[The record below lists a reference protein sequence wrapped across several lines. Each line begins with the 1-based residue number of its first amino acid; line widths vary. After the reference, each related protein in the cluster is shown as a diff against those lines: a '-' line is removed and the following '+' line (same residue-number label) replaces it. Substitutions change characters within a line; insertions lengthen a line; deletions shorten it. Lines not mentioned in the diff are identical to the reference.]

1 MKKKIM
7 AALLALTLTAGTMTP
22 LGVSAE
28 EQPGVSAEHVEI
40 QEQGAGV
47 YTGTCGEGA
56 EYTLDENGTLTITGN
71 GTIAYNAFSNFKTAD
86 GRVIKKVV
94 ISSGI
99 TGIGNYAFDQCS
111 ELKSV
116 EIPDSVTMI
125 GTTGVFNGCSS
136 LESINISEA
145 NTTYESPE
153 GSNAII
159 EISSKTLVAGC
170 KSTKIPG
177 DVQIIGAYAFGGCS
191 DLKSIELPD
200 NLREIYVGAF
210 NDCSNLT
217 AIHIPANVDTM
228 DPGVFMGCSNLNS
241 ITVDSANS
249 SYESPENANAI
260 INKATMELV
269 EGCNNTVIPEGVKS
283 IGDYAFLGRTNLK
296 NITIPANVTSIG
308 ERVFEYCDSLE
319 EIKVDADNA
328 TFDSRNNCNAIMES
342 ATNTLILGCGKTVIP
357 EGTETIGE
365 EAFSDV
371 QALTHITIPKSVTEI
386 KDGAFSACYYLSTV
400 HLQKGIQTI
409 GERAFA
415 GCDVTDLVFC
425 GTKADWQ
432 AVTMGEYDRAELESV
447 LKYHE
452 LVKKEKVPATCGKDG
467 SEEYWTCSICDQ
479 VYLSADMTQNPQ
491 ELTAPIAIPATGK
504 HSYTVKKTDA
514 KYLASAAT
522 CEKPAKY
529 YYLCSGCGEFVK
541 DAAHTYESGTAKG
554 HSWDNG
560 VVTEKATTEKEG
572 IKTYTCTVCKA
583 TKTEKIAKLKP
594 TDNNNNNNNNN
605 DNKNN
610 NSNNNNSNSNNN
622 NSNNN
627 NNNSN
632 SSTVKKGTKV
642 TIKGY
647 KYTVKNSSEVTFTGV
662 KNKKASKISIP
673 TTVKIK
679 NKKYKVTAMSEKSL
693 KGVQAKT
700 IIVGN
705 NVQTIGNSAM
715 ENCKQ
720 LTKVTLG
727 KNVKKIGKN
736 VFKSD
741 KKLKN
746 ITIKS
751 TKLKSVG
758 KNAFKGINSKAKITV
773 PKKKYTSYKKLM
785 KGKGQGKKVKIVKAK

>member
-1 MKKKIM
+1 MKKKMM
-7 AALLALTLTAGTMTP
+7 AVLLALTLTAGTMSP

-28 EQPGVSAEHVEI
+28 EQPEVSTEHVEI
-40 QEQGAGV
+40 QELGAGV

-71 GTIAYNAFSNFKTAD
+71 GSIDFGAFRGFGKED
-86 GRVIKKVV
+86 DKRVIKKVV
-94 ISSGI
+94 ISSGMI
-99 TGIGNYAFDQCS
+99 GIGNFAFENCS
-111 ELKSV
+111 DLKSV
-116 EIPDSVTMI
+116 EIPASVTSI
-125 GTTGVFNGCSS
+125 GSAAFKDCSG
-136 LESINISEA
+136 LESMNIDEA
-145 NTTYESPE
+145 NTTYENPE
-153 GSNAII
+153 GSNAIV
-159 EISSKTLVAGC
+159 EKSSKTLVAGC
-170 KSTKIPG
+170 KNTKIPD
-177 DVQIIGAYAFGGCS
+177 DVKIIGAYAFCGCS
-191 DLKSIELPD
+191 DLKSIEIPD
-200 NLREIYVGAF
+200 NVSEIQVAAF
-210 NDCSNLT
+210 DDCSNLT
-217 AIHIPANVDTM
+217 AIHIPAGVDKIAL
-228 DPGVFMGCSNLNS
+228 GVFMGCSNLNS
-241 ITVDSANS
+241 ITIDSANR
-249 SYESPENANAI
+249 SYESPGNANAI
-260 INKATMELV
+260 IDKGTMTLL
-269 EGCNNTVIPEGVKS
+269 EGSNNTVIPEGVKR
-283 IGDYAFLGRTNLK
+283 IWQNAFAERIHLK
-296 NITIPANVTSIG
+296 SITIPASVTSIVG
-308 ERVFEYCDSLE
+308 MPFSDCDSLE

-328 TFDSRNNCNAIMES
+328 IFDSRNNCNAIIES
-342 ATNTLILGCGKTVIP
+342 ATNTLIAGCGKTVIP
-357 EGTETIGE
+357 EGIETIGDS
-365 EAFSDV
+365 AFERV
-371 QALTHITIPKSVTEI
+371 KTLTHVTIPKSVTEI
-386 KDGAFSACYYLSTV
+386 RGYAFERCENLSTV
-400 HLQKGIQTI
+400 NLQKGIQTI
-409 GERAFA
+409 GYGAFTECV
-415 GCDVTDLVFC
+415 GLTNLIFC

-432 AVTMGEYDRAELESV
+432 AVTIDEDGREELESV

-491 ELTAPIAIPATGK
+491 ELTAPIAIPATGN
-504 HSYTVKKTDA
+504 
-514 KYLASAAT
+514 
-522 CEKPAKY
+522 
-529 YYLCSGCGEFVK
+529 
-541 DAAHTYESGTAKG
+541 

-560 VVTEKATTEKEG
+560 VVTEKATTAKEG

-594 TDNNNNNNNNN
+594 T
-605 DNKNN
+605 
-610 NSNNNNSNSNNN
+610 
-622 NSNNN
+622 
-627 NNNSN
+627 N

-673 TTVKIK
+673 ATVKIK

-751 TKLKSVG
+751 AKLKSVG

>member
-1 MKKKIM
+1 MKKKMM
-7 AALLALTLTAGTMTP
+7 AVLLALTLTAGTMSP

-28 EQPGVSAEHVEI
+28 EQSEVSTEHVEI
-40 QEQGAGV
+40 QELGAGV

-71 GTIAYNAFSNFKTAD
+71 GSIDFGAFRGFGKED
-86 GRVIKKVV
+86 DKRVIKKVV
-94 ISSGI
+94 ISSGMI
-99 TGIGNYAFDQCS
+99 GIGNFAFENCS
-111 ELKSV
+111 DLKSV
-116 EIPDSVTMI
+116 EIPASVTSI
-125 GTTGVFNGCSS
+125 GSAAFKDCSG
-136 LESINISEA
+136 LESMNIDEA
-145 NTTYESPE
+145 NTTYENPE
-153 GSNAII
+153 GSNAIV
-159 EISSKTLVAGC
+159 EKSSKTLVAGC
-170 KSTKIPG
+170 KNTKIPD
-177 DVQIIGAYAFGGCS
+177 DVKIIGAYAFCGCS
-191 DLKSIELPD
+191 DLKSIEIPD
-200 NLREIYVGAF
+200 NVSEIQVAAF
-210 NDCSNLT
+210 DDCSNLT
-217 AIHIPANVDTM
+217 AIHIPAGVDKIAL
-228 DPGVFMGCSNLNS
+228 GVFMGCSNLNS
-241 ITVDSANS
+241 ITIDSANR
-249 SYESPENANAI
+249 SYESPGNANAI
-260 INKATMELV
+260 IDKGTMTLL
-269 EGCNNTVIPEGVKS
+269 EGSNNTVIPEGVKR
-283 IGDYAFLGRTNLK
+283 IWQNAFAERIHLK
-296 NITIPANVTSIG
+296 SITIPASVTSIVG
-308 ERVFEYCDSLE
+308 MPFSDCDSLE

-328 TFDSRNNCNAIMES
+328 IFDSRNNCNAIIES
-342 ATNTLILGCGKTVIP
+342 ATNTLIAGCGKTVIP
-357 EGTETIGE
+357 EGIETIGDS
-365 EAFSDV
+365 AFERV
-371 QALTHITIPKSVTEI
+371 KTLTHVTIPKSVTEI
-386 KDGAFSACYYLSTV
+386 RGYAFERCENLSTV
-400 HLQKGIQTI
+400 NLQKGIQTI
-409 GERAFA
+409 GYGAFTECV
-415 GCDVTDLVFC
+415 GLTNLIFC

-432 AVTMGEYDRAELESV
+432 AVTIDEDGREELESV

-491 ELTAPIAIPATGK
+491 ELTAPIAIPATGN
-504 HSYTVKKTDA
+504 
-514 KYLASAAT
+514 
-522 CEKPAKY
+522 
-529 YYLCSGCGEFVK
+529 
-541 DAAHTYESGTAKG
+541 

-560 VVTEKATTEKEG
+560 VVTEKATTAKEG

-594 TDNNNNNNNNN
+594 T
-605 DNKNN
+605 
-610 NSNNNNSNSNNN
+610 
-622 NSNNN
+622 
-627 NNNSN
+627 N

-673 TTVKIK
+673 ATVKIK

>member
-1 MKKKIM
+1 MKKKMM
-7 AALLALTLTAGTMTP
+7 AVLLALTLTAGTMSP

-28 EQPGVSAEHVEI
+28 EQPEVSTEHVEI
-40 QEQGAGV
+40 QELGAGV

-71 GTIAYNAFSNFKTAD
+71 GSIDFGAFRGFGKED
-86 GRVIKKVV
+86 DKRVIKKVV
-94 ISSGI
+94 ISSGMI
-99 TGIGNYAFDQCS
+99 GIGNFAFENCS
-111 ELKSV
+111 DLKSV
-116 EIPDSVTMI
+116 EIPASVTSI
-125 GTTGVFNGCSS
+125 GSAAFKDCIG
-136 LESINISEA
+136 LESMNIDEA
-145 NTTYESPE
+145 NTTYENPE
-153 GSNAII
+153 GSNAIV
-159 EISSKTLVAGC
+159 EKSSKTLVAGC
-170 KSTKIPG
+170 KNTKIPD
-177 DVQIIGAYAFGGCS
+177 DVKIIGAYAFCGCS
-191 DLKSIELPD
+191 DLKSIEIPD
-200 NLREIYVGAF
+200 NVSEIQVAAF
-210 NDCSNLT
+210 DDCSNLT
-217 AIHIPANVDTM
+217 AIHIPAGVDKIAL
-228 DPGVFMGCSNLNS
+228 GVFMGCSNLNS
-241 ITVDSANS
+241 ITIDSANR
-249 SYESPENANAI
+249 SYESPGNANAI
-260 INKATMELV
+260 IDKGTMTLL
-269 EGCNNTVIPEGVKS
+269 EGSNNTVIPEGVKR
-283 IGDYAFLGRTNLK
+283 IWQNAFAERIHLK
-296 NITIPANVTSIG
+296 SITIPASVTSIVG
-308 ERVFEYCDSLE
+308 MPFSDCDSLE

-328 TFDSRNNCNAIMES
+328 IFDSRNNCNAIIES
-342 ATNTLILGCGKTVIP
+342 ATNTLIAGCGKTVIP
-357 EGTETIGE
+357 EGIETIGDS
-365 EAFSDV
+365 AFERV
-371 QALTHITIPKSVTEI
+371 KTLTHVTIPKSVTEI
-386 KDGAFSACYYLSTV
+386 RGYAFERCENLSTV
-400 HLQKGIQTI
+400 NLQKGIQTI
-409 GERAFA
+409 GYGAFTECV
-415 GCDVTDLVFC
+415 GLTNLIFC

-432 AVTMGEYDRAELESV
+432 AVTIDEDGREELESV

-491 ELTAPIAIPATGK
+491 ELTAPIAIPATGN
-504 HSYTVKKTDA
+504 
-514 KYLASAAT
+514 
-522 CEKPAKY
+522 
-529 YYLCSGCGEFVK
+529 
-541 DAAHTYESGTAKG
+541 

-560 VVTEKATTEKEG
+560 VVTEKATTAKEG

-594 TDNNNNNNNNN
+594 T
-605 DNKNN
+605 
-610 NSNNNNSNSNNN
+610 
-622 NSNNN
+622 
-627 NNNSN
+627 N

-673 TTVKIK
+673 ATVKIK

>member
-1 MKKKIM
+1 MKKKMM
-7 AALLALTLTAGTMTP
+7 AVLLALTLTAGTMSP

-28 EQPGVSAEHVEI
+28 EQPEVSTEHVEI
-40 QEQGAGV
+40 QELGAGV

-71 GTIAYNAFSNFKTAD
+71 GSIDFGAFRGFGKED
-86 GRVIKKVV
+86 DKRVIKKVV
-94 ISSGI
+94 ISSGMI
-99 TGIGNYAFDQCS
+99 GIGNFAFENCS
-111 ELKSV
+111 DLKSV
-116 EIPDSVTMI
+116 EIPASVTSI
-125 GTTGVFNGCSS
+125 GSAAFKDCSG
-136 LESINISEA
+136 LESMNIDEA
-145 NTTYESPE
+145 NTTYENPE
-153 GSNAII
+153 GSNAIV
-159 EISSKTLVAGC
+159 EKSSKTLVAGC
-170 KSTKIPG
+170 KNTKIPD
-177 DVQIIGAYAFGGCS
+177 DVKIIGAYAFCGCS
-191 DLKSIELPD
+191 DLKSIEIPD
-200 NLREIYVGAF
+200 NVSEIQVAAF
-210 NDCSNLT
+210 DDCSNLT
-217 AIHIPANVDTM
+217 AIHIPAGVDKIAL
-228 DPGVFMGCSNLNS
+228 GVFMGCSNLNS
-241 ITVDSANS
+241 ITIDSANR
-249 SYESPENANAI
+249 SYESPGNANAI
-260 INKATMELV
+260 IDKGTMTLL
-269 EGCNNTVIPEGVKS
+269 EGSNNTVIPEGVKR
-283 IGDYAFLGRTNLK
+283 IWQNAFAERIHLK
-296 NITIPANVTSIG
+296 SITIPASVTSIVG
-308 ERVFEYCDSLE
+308 MPFSDCDSLE

-328 TFDSRNNCNAIMES
+328 IFDSRNNCNAIIES
-342 ATNTLILGCGKTVIP
+342 ATNTLIAGCGKTVIP
-357 EGTETIGE
+357 EGIETIGDS
-365 EAFSDV
+365 AFERV
-371 QALTHITIPKSVTEI
+371 KTLTHVTIPKSVTEI
-386 KDGAFSACYYLSTV
+386 RGYAFERCENLSTV
-400 HLQKGIQTI
+400 NLQKGIQTI
-409 GERAFA
+409 GYGAFTECV
-415 GCDVTDLVFC
+415 GLTNLIFC

-432 AVTMGEYDRAELESV
+432 AVTIDEDGREELESV

-491 ELTAPIAIPATGK
+491 ELTAPIAIPATGN
-504 HSYTVKKTDA
+504 
-514 KYLASAAT
+514 
-522 CEKPAKY
+522 
-529 YYLCSGCGEFVK
+529 
-541 DAAHTYESGTAKG
+541 

-560 VVTEKATTEKEG
+560 VVTEKATTAKEG

-594 TDNNNNNNNNN
+594 T
-605 DNKNN
+605 
-610 NSNNNNSNSNNN
+610 
-622 NSNNN
+622 
-627 NNNSN
+627 N

-673 TTVKIK
+673 ATVKIK

-736 VFKSD
+736 VFKYD
-741 KKLKN
+741 KN

>member
-1 MKKKIM
+1 MKKKMM
-7 AALLALTLTAGTMTP
+7 AVLLALTLTAGTMTP

-28 EQPGVSAEHVEI
+28 EQPEVSTEHVEI

-71 GTIAYNAFSNFKTAD
+71 GSIDFGAFRGFGKED
-86 GRVIKKVV
+86 DKRVIKKVV
-94 ISSGI
+94 ISSGMI
-99 TGIGNYAFDQCS
+99 GIGNFAFENCS
-111 ELKSV
+111 DLKSV
-116 EIPDSVTMI
+116 EIPASVTSI
-125 GTTGVFNGCSS
+125 GSAAFKDCSG
-136 LESINISEA
+136 LESMNIDEA
-145 NTTYESPE
+145 NTTYENPE
-153 GSNAII
+153 GSNAIV
-159 EISSKTLVAGC
+159 EKSSKTLVAGC
-170 KSTKIPG
+170 KNTKIPD
-177 DVQIIGAYAFGGCS
+177 DVKIIGAYAFCGCS
-191 DLKSIELPD
+191 DLKSIEIPD
-200 NLREIYVGAF
+200 NVSEIQVAAF
-210 NDCSNLT
+210 DDCSNLT
-217 AIHIPANVDTM
+217 AIHIPAGVDKIAL
-228 DPGVFMGCSNLNS
+228 GVFMGCSNLNS
-241 ITVDSANS
+241 ITIDSANR
-249 SYESPENANAI
+249 SYESPGNANAI
-260 INKATMELV
+260 IDKGTMTLL
-269 EGCNNTVIPEGVKS
+269 EGSNNTVIPEGVKV
-283 IGDYAFLGRTNLK
+283 IWQNAFAERIHLK
-296 NITIPANVTSIG
+296 SITIPASVTSIV
-308 ERVFEYCDSLE
+308 RMPFSDCDSLE

-328 TFDSRNNCNAIMES
+328 IFDSRNNCNAIIES
-342 ATNTLILGCGKTVIP
+342 ATNTLIAGCGKTVIP
-357 EGTETIGE
+357 EGIETIGDS
-365 EAFSDV
+365 AFERV
-371 QALTHITIPKSVTEI
+371 KTLTHVTIPKSVTEI
-386 KDGAFSACYYLSTV
+386 RGYAFERCENLSTV
-400 HLQKGIQTI
+400 NLQKGIQTI
-409 GERAFA
+409 GYGAFTECV
-415 GCDVTDLVFC
+415 GLTNLIFC

-432 AVTMGEYDRAELESV
+432 AVTIDEDGREELESV

-491 ELTAPIAIPATGK
+491 ELTAPIAIPATGN
-504 HSYTVKKTDA
+504 
-514 KYLASAAT
+514 
-522 CEKPAKY
+522 
-529 YYLCSGCGEFVK
+529 
-541 DAAHTYESGTAKG
+541 

-560 VVTEKATTEKEG
+560 VVTEKATTAKEG

-594 TDNNNNNNNNN
+594 T
-605 DNKNN
+605 
-610 NSNNNNSNSNNN
+610 
-622 NSNNN
+622 
-627 NNNSN
+627 N

-679 NKKYKVTAMSEKSL
+679 NKNYKVTAMSEKSL
-693 KGVQAKT
+693 KGVKAKT

-720 LTKVTLG
+720 LTNVTLG

-736 VFKSD
+736 AFKSD
-741 KKLKN
+741 KKLKS

>member
-28 EQPGVSAEHVEI
+28 EQPEVSAEQVEI

-47 YTGTCGEGA
+47 YTGSCGTGA
-56 EYTLDENGTLTITGN
+56 EYTLDENGTLTIIGN

-170 KSTKIPG
+170 KSTKIPD

-217 AIHIPANVDTM
+217 AIHIPVNVDTM

-260 INKATMELV
+260 IDKATMELV
-269 EGCNNTVIPEGVKS
+269 EGCNNTVIPKGVKS
-283 IGDYAFLGRTNLK
+283 IRNYAFMGRANLN
-296 NITIPANVTSIG
+296 NITIPASVTSIG
-308 ERVFEYCDSLE
+308 ERIFEYCDSLE

-342 ATNTLILGCGKTVIP
+342 ATNTLIAGCGKTVIP

-365 EAFSDV
+365 EAFANV
-371 QALTHITIPKSVTEI
+371 VTLTHITIPKSVTEI
-386 KDGAFSACYYLSTV
+386 KEGAFSACYYLSTV
-400 HLQKGIQTI
+400 I
-409 GERAFA
+409 
-415 GCDVTDLVFC
+415 FC

-432 AVTMGEYDRAELESV
+432 AVTIDEDGREELESV

-452 LVKKEKVPATCGKDG
+452 LVKKEEVPATCGEDG
-467 SEEYWTCSICDQ
+467 SEVYWTCSICNKM
-479 VYLSADMTQNPQ
+479 YPTEDMTQDPQ
-491 ELTAPIAIPATGK
+491 ELTTPIAIPATGN
-504 HSYTVKKTDA
+504 
-514 KYLASAAT
+514 
-522 CEKPAKY
+522 
-529 YYLCSGCGEFVK
+529 
-541 DAAHTYESGTAKG
+541 

-560 VVTEKATTEKEG
+560 VVTEKATTGKEG

-594 TDNNNNNNNNN
+594 T
-605 DNKNN
+605 
-610 NSNNNNSNSNNN
+610 
-622 NSNNN
+622 
-627 NNNSN
+627 N

-679 NKKYKVTAMSEKSL
+679 NKKYKVTAMSAKSL
-693 KGVQAKT
+693 KGVKAKT
-700 IIVGN
+700 VIVGN

-720 LTKVTLG
+720 LTSVTLG

>member
-1 MKKKIM
+1 MKKKMM
-7 AALLALTLTAGTMTP
+7 AVLLALTLTAGTMSP

-28 EQPGVSAEHVEI
+28 EQPEVFTEHVEI
-40 QEQGAGV
+40 QELGAGV

-71 GTIAYNAFSNFKTAD
+71 GSIDFGAFRGFGKED
-86 GRVIKKVV
+86 DKRVIKKVV
-94 ISSGI
+94 ISSGMI
-99 TGIGNYAFDQCS
+99 GIGNFAFENCS
-111 ELKSV
+111 DLKSV
-116 EIPDSVTMI
+116 EIPASVTSI
-125 GTTGVFNGCSS
+125 GSAAFKDCSG
-136 LESINISEA
+136 LESMNIDEA
-145 NTTYESPE
+145 NTTYENPE
-153 GSNAII
+153 GSNAIV
-159 EISSKTLVAGC
+159 EKSSKTLVAGC
-170 KSTKIPG
+170 KNTKIPD
-177 DVQIIGAYAFGGCS
+177 DVKIIGAYAFCGCS
-191 DLKSIELPD
+191 DLKSIEIPD
-200 NLREIYVGAF
+200 NVSEIQVAAF
-210 NDCSNLT
+210 DDCSNLT
-217 AIHIPANVDTM
+217 AIHIPAGVDKIAL
-228 DPGVFMGCSNLNS
+228 GVFMGCSNLNS
-241 ITVDSANS
+241 ITIDSANR
-249 SYESPENANAI
+249 SYESPGNANAI
-260 INKATMELV
+260 IDKGTMTLL
-269 EGCNNTVIPEGVKS
+269 EGSNNTVIPEGVKR
-283 IGDYAFLGRTNLK
+283 IWQNAFAERIHLK
-296 NITIPANVTSIG
+296 SITIPASVTSIVG
-308 ERVFEYCDSLE
+308 MPFSDCDSLE

-328 TFDSRNNCNAIMES
+328 IFDSRNNCNAIIES
-342 ATNTLILGCGKTVIP
+342 ATNTLIAGCGKTVIP
-357 EGTETIGE
+357 EGIETIGDS
-365 EAFSDV
+365 AFERV
-371 QALTHITIPKSVTEI
+371 KTLTHVTIPKSVTEI
-386 KDGAFSACYYLSTV
+386 RGYAFERCENLSTV
-400 HLQKGIQTI
+400 NLQKGIQTI
-409 GERAFA
+409 GYGAFTECV
-415 GCDVTDLVFC
+415 GLTNLIFC

-432 AVTMGEYDRAELESV
+432 AVTIDEDGREELESV

-491 ELTAPIAIPATGK
+491 ELTAPIAIPATGN
-504 HSYTVKKTDA
+504 
-514 KYLASAAT
+514 
-522 CEKPAKY
+522 
-529 YYLCSGCGEFVK
+529 
-541 DAAHTYESGTAKG
+541 

-560 VVTEKATTEKEG
+560 VVTEKATTAKEG

-594 TDNNNNNNNNN
+594 T
-605 DNKNN
+605 
-610 NSNNNNSNSNNN
+610 
-622 NSNNN
+622 
-627 NNNSN
+627 N

-673 TTVKIK
+673 ATVKIK

>member
-1 MKKKIM
+1 MKKKMM
-7 AALLALTLTAGTMTP
+7 AVLLALTLTAGTMTP

-28 EQPGVSAEHVEI
+28 EQPEVSTEHVEI

-71 GTIAYNAFSNFKTAD
+71 GSIDFGAFRGFGKED
-86 GRVIKKVV
+86 DKRVIKKVV
-94 ISSGI
+94 ISSGMI
-99 TGIGNYAFDQCS
+99 GIGNFAFENCS
-111 ELKSV
+111 DLKSV
-116 EIPDSVTMI
+116 EIPASVTSI
-125 GTTGVFNGCSS
+125 GSAAFKDCSG
-136 LESINISEA
+136 LESMNIDEA
-145 NTTYESPE
+145 NTTYENPE
-153 GSNAII
+153 GSNAIV
-159 EISSKTLVAGC
+159 EKSSKTLVAGC
-170 KSTKIPG
+170 KNTKIPD
-177 DVQIIGAYAFGGCS
+177 DVKIIGAYAFCGCS
-191 DLKSIELPD
+191 DLKSIEIPD
-200 NLREIYVGAF
+200 NVSEIQVAAF
-210 NDCSNLT
+210 DDCSNLT
-217 AIHIPANVDTM
+217 AIHIPAGVDKIAL
-228 DPGVFMGCSNLNS
+228 GVFMGCSNLNS
-241 ITVDSANS
+241 ITIDSANR
-249 SYESPENANAI
+249 SYESQGNANAI
-260 INKATMELV
+260 IDKGTMTLL
-269 EGCNNTVIPEGVKS
+269 EGSNNTVIPEGVKR
-283 IGDYAFLGRTNLK
+283 IWQNAFAERIHLK
-296 NITIPANVTSIG
+296 SITIPASVTSIV
-308 ERVFEYCDSLE
+308 RMPFSDCDSLE

-328 TFDSRNNCNAIMES
+328 IFDSRNNCNAIIES
-342 ATNTLILGCGKTVIP
+342 ATNTLIAGCDKTVIP
-357 EGTETIGE
+357 EGIETIGDS
-365 EAFSDV
+365 AFERV
-371 QALTHITIPKSVTEI
+371 KTLTHVTIPKSVTEI
-386 KDGAFSACYYLSTV
+386 RGYAFERCENLSTV
-400 HLQKGIQTI
+400 NLQKGIQTI
-409 GERAFA
+409 GYGAFTECV
-415 GCDVTDLVFC
+415 GLTNLIFC

-432 AVTMGEYDRAELESV
+432 AVTIDEDGREELESV

-491 ELTAPIAIPATGK
+491 ELTAPIAIPATGN
-504 HSYTVKKTDA
+504 
-514 KYLASAAT
+514 
-522 CEKPAKY
+522 
-529 YYLCSGCGEFVK
+529 
-541 DAAHTYESGTAKG
+541 

-560 VVTEKATTEKEG
+560 VVTEKATTAKEG

-594 TDNNNNNNNNN
+594 T
-605 DNKNN
+605 
-610 NSNNNNSNSNNN
+610 
-622 NSNNN
+622 
-627 NNNSN
+627 N

-693 KGVQAKT
+693 KGVKAKT

>member
-1 MKKKIM
+1 MKKKMM
-7 AALLALTLTAGTMTP
+7 AVLLALTLTAGTMSP

-28 EQPGVSAEHVEI
+28 EQPEVSTEHVEI
-40 QEQGAGV
+40 QELGAGV

-71 GTIAYNAFSNFKTAD
+71 GSIDFGAFRGFGKED
-86 GRVIKKVV
+86 DKRVIKKVV
-94 ISSGI
+94 ISSGMI
-99 TGIGNYAFDQCS
+99 GIGNFAFENCS
-111 ELKSV
+111 DLKSV
-116 EIPDSVTMI
+116 EIPASVTSI
-125 GTTGVFNGCSS
+125 GSAAFKDCSG
-136 LESINISEA
+136 LESMNIDEA
-145 NTTYESPE
+145 NTTYENPE
-153 GSNAII
+153 GSNAIV
-159 EISSKTLVAGC
+159 EKSSKTLVAGC
-170 KSTKIPG
+170 KNTKIPD
-177 DVQIIGAYAFGGCS
+177 DVKIIGAYAFCGCS
-191 DLKSIELPD
+191 DLKSIEIPD
-200 NLREIYVGAF
+200 NVSEIQVAAF
-210 NDCSNLT
+210 DDCSNLT
-217 AIHIPANVDTM
+217 AIHIPAGVDKIAL
-228 DPGVFMGCSNLNS
+228 GVFMGCSNLNS
-241 ITVDSANS
+241 ITIDSANR
-249 SYESPENANAI
+249 SYESPGNANAI
-260 INKATMELV
+260 IDKGTMTLL
-269 EGCNNTVIPEGVKS
+269 EGSNNTVIPEGVKR
-283 IGDYAFLGRTNLK
+283 IWQNAFAERIHLK
-296 NITIPANVTSIG
+296 SITIPASVTSIVG
-308 ERVFEYCDSLE
+308 MPFSDCDSLE

-328 TFDSRNNCNAIMES
+328 IFDSRNNCNAIIES
-342 ATNTLILGCGKTVIP
+342 ATNTLIAGCGKTVIP
-357 EGTETIGE
+357 EGIETIGDS
-365 EAFSDV
+365 AFERV
-371 QALTHITIPKSVTEI
+371 KTLTHVTIPKSVTEI
-386 KDGAFSACYYLSTV
+386 RGYAFERCENLSTV
-400 HLQKGIQTI
+400 NLQKGIQTI
-409 GERAFA
+409 GYGAFTECV
-415 GCDVTDLVFC
+415 GLTNLIFC

-432 AVTMGEYDRAELESV
+432 AVTIDEDGREELESV

-491 ELTAPIAIPATGK
+491 ELTAPIAIPATGN
-504 HSYTVKKTDA
+504 
-514 KYLASAAT
+514 
-522 CEKPAKY
+522 
-529 YYLCSGCGEFVK
+529 
-541 DAAHTYESGTAKG
+541 

-560 VVTEKATTEKEG
+560 VVTEKATTAKEG

-594 TDNNNNNNNNN
+594 T
-605 DNKNN
+605 
-610 NSNNNNSNSNNN
+610 
-622 NSNNN
+622 
-627 NNNSN
+627 N

-673 TTVKIK
+673 ATVKIK

-785 KGKGQGKKVKIVKAK
+785 KDKGQGKKVKIVKAK

>member
-1 MKKKIM
+1 MKKKMM
-7 AALLALTLTAGTMTP
+7 AVLLALTLTAGTMSP

-28 EQPGVSAEHVEI
+28 EQPEVSTEHVEI
-40 QEQGAGV
+40 QELGAGV

-71 GTIAYNAFSNFKTAD
+71 GSIDFGAFRGFGKED
-86 GRVIKKVV
+86 DKRVIKKVV
-94 ISSGI
+94 ISSGMI
-99 TGIGNYAFDQCS
+99 GIGNFAFENCS
-111 ELKSV
+111 DLKNV
-116 EIPDSVTMI
+116 EIPASVTSI
-125 GTTGVFNGCSS
+125 GSAAFKDCSG
-136 LESINISEA
+136 LESMNIDEA
-145 NTTYESPE
+145 NTTYENPE
-153 GSNAII
+153 GSNAIV
-159 EISSKTLVAGC
+159 EKSSKTLVAGC
-170 KSTKIPG
+170 KNTKIPD
-177 DVQIIGAYAFGGCS
+177 DVKIIGAYAFCGCS
-191 DLKSIELPD
+191 DLKSIEIPD
-200 NLREIYVGAF
+200 NVSEIQVAAF
-210 NDCSNLT
+210 DDCSNLT
-217 AIHIPANVDTM
+217 AIHIPAGVDKIAL
-228 DPGVFMGCSNLNS
+228 GVFMGCSNLNS
-241 ITVDSANS
+241 ITIDSANR
-249 SYESPENANAI
+249 SYESPGNANAI
-260 INKATMELV
+260 IDKGTMTLL
-269 EGCNNTVIPEGVKS
+269 EGSNNTVIPEGVKR
-283 IGDYAFLGRTNLK
+283 IWQNAFAERIHLK
-296 NITIPANVTSIG
+296 SITIPASVTSIVG
-308 ERVFEYCDSLE
+308 MPFSDCDSLE

-328 TFDSRNNCNAIMES
+328 IFDSRNNCNAIIES
-342 ATNTLILGCGKTVIP
+342 ATNTLIAGCGKTVIP
-357 EGTETIGE
+357 EGIETIGDS
-365 EAFSDV
+365 AFERV
-371 QALTHITIPKSVTEI
+371 KTLTHVTIPKSVTEI
-386 KDGAFSACYYLSTV
+386 RGYAFERCENLSTV
-400 HLQKGIQTI
+400 NLQKGIQTI
-409 GERAFA
+409 GYGAFTECV
-415 GCDVTDLVFC
+415 GLTNLIFC

-432 AVTMGEYDRAELESV
+432 AVTIDEDGREELESV

-491 ELTAPIAIPATGK
+491 ELTAPIAIPATGN
-504 HSYTVKKTDA
+504 
-514 KYLASAAT
+514 
-522 CEKPAKY
+522 
-529 YYLCSGCGEFVK
+529 
-541 DAAHTYESGTAKG
+541 

-560 VVTEKATTEKEG
+560 VVTEKATTAKEG

-594 TDNNNNNNNNN
+594 T
-605 DNKNN
+605 
-610 NSNNNNSNSNNN
+610 
-622 NSNNN
+622 
-627 NNNSN
+627 N

-673 TTVKIK
+673 ATVKIK

>member
-1 MKKKIM
+1 MKKKMM
-7 AALLALTLTAGTMTP
+7 AVLLALTLTAGTMTP

-28 EQPGVSAEHVEI
+28 EQPEVSTEHVEI

-71 GTIAYNAFSNFKTAD
+71 GSIDFGAFRGFGKED
-86 GRVIKKVV
+86 DKRVIKKVV
-94 ISSGI
+94 ISSGMI
-99 TGIGNYAFDQCS
+99 GIGNFAFENCS
-111 ELKSV
+111 DLKSV
-116 EIPDSVTMI
+116 EIPASVTSI
-125 GTTGVFNGCSS
+125 GSAAFKDCSG
-136 LESINISEA
+136 LESMNIDEA
-145 NTTYESPE
+145 NTTYENPE
-153 GSNAII
+153 GSNAIV
-159 EISSKTLVAGC
+159 EKSSKTLVAGC
-170 KSTKIPG
+170 KNTKIPD
-177 DVQIIGAYAFGGCS
+177 DVKIIGAYAFCGCS
-191 DLKSIELPD
+191 DLKSIEIPD
-200 NLREIYVGAF
+200 NVSEIQVAAF
-210 NDCSNLT
+210 DDCSNLT
-217 AIHIPANVDTM
+217 AIHIPAGVDKIAL
-228 DPGVFMGCSNLNS
+228 GVFMGCSNLNS
-241 ITVDSANS
+241 ITIDSANR
-249 SYESPENANAI
+249 SYESPGNANAI
-260 INKATMELV
+260 IDKGTMTLL
-269 EGCNNTVIPEGVKS
+269 EGSNNTVIPEGVKR
-283 IGDYAFLGRTNLK
+283 IWQNAFAERIHLK
-296 NITIPANVTSIG
+296 SITIPASVTSIV
-308 ERVFEYCDSLE
+308 RMPFSDCDSLE

-328 TFDSRNNCNAIMES
+328 IFDSRNNCNAIIES
-342 ATNTLILGCGKTVIP
+342 ATNTLIAGCGKTVIP
-357 EGTETIGE
+357 EGIETIGDS
-365 EAFSDV
+365 AFERV
-371 QALTHITIPKSVTEI
+371 KTLTHVTIPKSVTEI
-386 KDGAFSACYYLSTV
+386 RGYAFERCENLSTV
-400 HLQKGIQTI
+400 NLQKGIQTI
-409 GERAFA
+409 GYGAFTECV
-415 GCDVTDLVFC
+415 GLTNLIFC

-432 AVTMGEYDRAELESV
+432 AVTIDEDGREELESV

-491 ELTAPIAIPATGK
+491 ELTAPIAIPATGN
-504 HSYTVKKTDA
+504 
-514 KYLASAAT
+514 
-522 CEKPAKY
+522 
-529 YYLCSGCGEFVK
+529 
-541 DAAHTYESGTAKG
+541 

-560 VVTEKATTEKEG
+560 VVTEKATTAKEG

-594 TDNNNNNNNNN
+594 T
-605 DNKNN
+605 
-610 NSNNNNSNSNNN
+610 
-622 NSNNN
+622 
-627 NNNSN
+627 N

-693 KGVQAKT
+693 KGVKAKT

-741 KKLKN
+741 NKLKN

>member
-1 MKKKIM
+1 M
-7 AALLALTLTAGTMTP
+7 
-22 LGVSAE
+22 
-28 EQPGVSAEHVEI
+28 
-40 QEQGAGV
+40 
-47 YTGTCGEGA
+47 
-56 EYTLDENGTLTITGN
+56 
-71 GTIAYNAFSNFKTAD
+71 
-86 GRVIKKVV
+86 
-94 ISSGI
+94 
-99 TGIGNYAFDQCS
+99 
-111 ELKSV
+111 
-116 EIPDSVTMI
+116 
-125 GTTGVFNGCSS
+125 
-136 LESINISEA
+136 NIDEA
-145 NTTYESPE
+145 NTTYENPE
-153 GSNAII
+153 GSNAIV
-159 EISSKTLVAGC
+159 EKSSKTLVAGC
-170 KSTKIPG
+170 KNTKIPD
-177 DVQIIGAYAFGGCS
+177 DVKIIGAYAFCGCS
-191 DLKSIELPD
+191 DLKSIEIPD
-200 NLREIYVGAF
+200 NVSEIQVAAF
-210 NDCSNLT
+210 DDCSNLT
-217 AIHIPANVDTM
+217 AIHIPAGVDKIAL
-228 DPGVFMGCSNLNS
+228 GVFMGCSNLNS
-241 ITVDSANS
+241 ITIDSANR
-249 SYESPENANAI
+249 SYESPGNANAI
-260 INKATMELV
+260 IDKGTMTLL
-269 EGCNNTVIPEGVKS
+269 EGSNNTVIPEGVKR
-283 IGDYAFLGRTNLK
+283 IWQNAFAERIHLK
-296 NITIPANVTSIG
+296 SITIPASVTSIVG
-308 ERVFEYCDSLE
+308 MPFSDCDSLE

-328 TFDSRNNCNAIMES
+328 IFDSRNNCNAIIES
-342 ATNTLILGCGKTVIP
+342 ATNTLIAGCGKTVIP
-357 EGTETIGE
+357 EGIETIGDS
-365 EAFSDV
+365 AFERV
-371 QALTHITIPKSVTEI
+371 KTLTHVTIPKSVTEI
-386 KDGAFSACYYLSTV
+386 RGYAFERCENLSTV
-400 HLQKGIQTI
+400 NLQKGIQTI
-409 GERAFA
+409 GYGAFTECV
-415 GCDVTDLVFC
+415 GLTNLIFC

-432 AVTMGEYDRAELESV
+432 AVTIDEDGREELESV

-491 ELTAPIAIPATGK
+491 ELTAPIAIPATGN
-504 HSYTVKKTDA
+504 
-514 KYLASAAT
+514 
-522 CEKPAKY
+522 
-529 YYLCSGCGEFVK
+529 
-541 DAAHTYESGTAKG
+541 

-560 VVTEKATTEKEG
+560 VVTEKATTAKEG

-594 TDNNNNNNNNN
+594 T
-605 DNKNN
+605 
-610 NSNNNNSNSNNN
+610 
-622 NSNNN
+622 
-627 NNNSN
+627 N

-673 TTVKIK
+673 ATVKIK

>member
-1 MKKKIM
+1 MKKKMM
-7 AALLALTLTAGTMTP
+7 AVLLALTLTAGTMTP

-28 EQPGVSAEHVEI
+28 EQPEVSTEHVEI
-40 QEQGAGV
+40 QELGAGV
-47 YTGTCGEGA
+47 YTGSCGTGA
-56 EYTLDENGTLTITGN
+56 KYTLDENGTLTITGN
-71 GTIAYNAFSNFKTAD
+71 GSIDFGAFRGFGKED
-86 GRVIKKVV
+86 DKRVIKKVV
-94 ISSGI
+94 ISSGMI
-99 TGIGNYAFDQCS
+99 GIGNFAFENCS
-111 ELKSV
+111 DLKSV
-116 EIPDSVTMI
+116 EIPASVTSI
-125 GTTGVFNGCSS
+125 GSAAFKDCSG
-136 LESINISEA
+136 LESMNIDEA
-145 NTTYESPE
+145 NTTYENPE
-153 GSNAII
+153 GSNAIV
-159 EISSKTLVAGC
+159 EKSSKTLVAGC
-170 KSTKIPG
+170 KNTKIPD
-177 DVQIIGAYAFGGCS
+177 DVKIIGAYAFCGCS
-191 DLKSIELPD
+191 DLKSIEIPD
-200 NLREIYVGAF
+200 NVSEIQVAAF
-210 NDCSNLT
+210 DDCSNLT
-217 AIHIPANVDTM
+217 AIHIPAGVDKIAL
-228 DPGVFMGCSNLNS
+228 GVFMGCSNLNS
-241 ITVDSANS
+241 ITIDSANR
-249 SYESPENANAI
+249 SYESPGNANAI
-260 INKATMELV
+260 IDKGTMTLL
-269 EGCNNTVIPEGVKS
+269 EGSNNTVIPEGVKT
-283 IGDYAFLGRTNLK
+283 IWQNAFAERIHLK
-296 NITIPANVTSIG
+296 SITIPASVTSIV
-308 ERVFEYCDSLE
+308 RMPFSDCDSLE

-328 TFDSRNNCNAIMES
+328 IFDSRNNCNAIIES
-342 ATNTLILGCGKTVIP
+342 ATNTLIAGCGKTVIP
-357 EGTETIGE
+357 EGIETIGDS
-365 EAFSDV
+365 AFERV
-371 QALTHITIPKSVTEI
+371 KTLTHVTIPKSVTEI
-386 KDGAFSACYYLSTV
+386 RGYAFERCENLSTV
-400 HLQKGIQTI
+400 NLQKGIQTI
-409 GERAFA
+409 GYGAFTECV
-415 GCDVTDLVFC
+415 GLTNLIFC

-432 AVTMGEYDRAELESV
+432 AVTIDEDGREELESV

-467 SEEYWTCSICDQ
+467 SEVYWTCSICDQ

-491 ELTAPIAIPATGK
+491 ELTAPIAIPATGN
-504 HSYTVKKTDA
+504 
-514 KYLASAAT
+514 
-522 CEKPAKY
+522 
-529 YYLCSGCGEFVK
+529 
-541 DAAHTYESGTAKG
+541 

-560 VVTEKATTEKEG
+560 VVTEKATTAKEG

-594 TDNNNNNNNNN
+594 T
-605 DNKNN
+605 
-610 NSNNNNSNSNNN
+610 
-622 NSNNN
+622 
-627 NNNSN
+627 N

-642 TIKGY
+642 TVKGY

-693 KGVQAKT
+693 KGVKAKT

>member
-1 MKKKIM
+1 MKKKMM
-7 AALLALTLTAGTMTP
+7 AVLLALTLTAGTMSP

-28 EQPGVSAEHVEI
+28 EQPEVSTEHVEI
-40 QEQGAGV
+40 QELGAGV

-71 GTIAYNAFSNFKTAD
+71 GSIDFGAFRGFGKED
-86 GRVIKKVV
+86 DKRVIKKVV
-94 ISSGI
+94 ISSGMI
-99 TGIGNYAFDQCS
+99 GIGNFAFENCS
-111 ELKSV
+111 DLKSV
-116 EIPDSVTMI
+116 EIPASVTSI
-125 GTTGVFNGCSS
+125 GSAAFKDCSG
-136 LESINISEA
+136 LESMNIDEA
-145 NTTYESPE
+145 NTTYENPE
-153 GSNAII
+153 GSNAIV
-159 EISSKTLVAGC
+159 EKSSKTLVAGC
-170 KSTKIPG
+170 KNTKIPD
-177 DVQIIGAYAFGGCS
+177 DVKIIGAYAFCGCS
-191 DLKSIELPD
+191 DLKSIEIPD
-200 NLREIYVGAF
+200 NVSEIQVAAF
-210 NDCSNLT
+210 DDCSNLT
-217 AIHIPANVDTM
+217 AIHIPAGVDKIAL
-228 DPGVFMGCSNLNS
+228 GVFMGCSNLNS
-241 ITVDSANS
+241 ITIDSANR
-249 SYESPENANAI
+249 SYESPGNANAI
-260 INKATMELV
+260 IDKGTMTLL
-269 EGCNNTVIPEGVKS
+269 EGSNNTVIPEGVKR
-283 IGDYAFLGRTNLK
+283 IWQNAFAERIHLK
-296 NITIPANVTSIG
+296 SITIPASVTSIV
-308 ERVFEYCDSLE
+308 RMPFSDCDSLE

-328 TFDSRNNCNAIMES
+328 IFDSRNNCNAIIES
-342 ATNTLILGCGKTVIP
+342 ATNTLIAGCGKTVIP
-357 EGTETIGE
+357 EGIETIGDS
-365 EAFSDV
+365 AFERV
-371 QALTHITIPKSVTEI
+371 KTLTHVTIPKSVTEI
-386 KDGAFSACYYLSTV
+386 RGYAFERCENLSTV
-400 HLQKGIQTI
+400 NLQKGIQTI
-409 GERAFA
+409 GYGAFTECV
-415 GCDVTDLVFC
+415 GLTNLIFC

-432 AVTMGEYDRAELESV
+432 AVTINEDGREELESV

-491 ELTAPIAIPATGK
+491 ELTAPIAIPATGN
-504 HSYTVKKTDA
+504 
-514 KYLASAAT
+514 
-522 CEKPAKY
+522 
-529 YYLCSGCGEFVK
+529 
-541 DAAHTYESGTAKG
+541 

-560 VVTEKATTEKEG
+560 VVTEKATTAKEG

-594 TDNNNNNNNNN
+594 TNN
-605 DNKNN
+605 
-610 NSNNNNSNSNNN
+610 
-622 NSNNN
+622 
-627 NNNSN
+627 N

>member
-1 MKKKIM
+1 MKKKMM
-7 AALLALTLTAGTMTP
+7 AVLLALTLTAGTMSP

-28 EQPGVSAEHVEI
+28 EQPEVSTEHVEI
-40 QEQGAGV
+40 QELGAGV

-71 GTIAYNAFSNFKTAD
+71 GSIDFGAFRGFGKED
-86 GRVIKKVV
+86 DKRVIKKVV
-94 ISSGI
+94 ISSGMI
-99 TGIGNYAFDQCS
+99 GIGNFAFENCS
-111 ELKSV
+111 DLKSV
-116 EIPDSVTMI
+116 EIPASVTSI
-125 GTTGVFNGCSS
+125 GSAAFKDCSG
-136 LESINISEA
+136 LESMNIDEA
-145 NTTYESPE
+145 NTTYENPE
-153 GSNAII
+153 GSNAIV
-159 EISSKTLVAGC
+159 EKSSKTLVAGC
-170 KSTKIPG
+170 KNTKIPD
-177 DVQIIGAYAFGGCS
+177 DVKIIGAYAFCGCS
-191 DLKSIELPD
+191 DLKSIEIPD
-200 NLREIYVGAF
+200 NVSEIQVAAF
-210 NDCSNLT
+210 DDCSNLT
-217 AIHIPANVDTM
+217 AIHIPAGVDKIAL
-228 DPGVFMGCSNLNS
+228 GVFMGCSNLNS
-241 ITVDSANS
+241 ITIDSANR
-249 SYESPENANAI
+249 SYESPGNANAI
-260 INKATMELV
+260 IDKGTMTLL
-269 EGCNNTVIPEGVKS
+269 EGSNNTVIPEGVKR
-283 IGDYAFLGRTNLK
+283 IWQNAFAERIHLK
-296 NITIPANVTSIG
+296 SITIPASVTSIVG
-308 ERVFEYCDSLE
+308 MPFSDCDSLE

-328 TFDSRNNCNAIMES
+328 IFDSRNNCNAIIES
-342 ATNTLILGCGKTVIP
+342 ATNTLIAGCGKTVIP
-357 EGTETIGE
+357 EGIETIGDS
-365 EAFSDV
+365 AFERV
-371 QALTHITIPKSVTEI
+371 KTLTHVTIPKSVTEI
-386 KDGAFSACYYLSTV
+386 RGYAFERCENLSTV
-400 HLQKGIQTI
+400 NLQKGIQTI
-409 GERAFA
+409 GYGAFTECV
-415 GCDVTDLVFC
+415 GLTNLIFC

-432 AVTMGEYDRAELESV
+432 AVTIDEDGREELESV

-491 ELTAPIAIPATGK
+491 ELTAPIAIPATGN
-504 HSYTVKKTDA
+504 
-514 KYLASAAT
+514 
-522 CEKPAKY
+522 
-529 YYLCSGCGEFVK
+529 
-541 DAAHTYESGTAKG
+541 

-560 VVTEKATTEKEG
+560 VVTEKATTAKEG

-594 TDNNNNNNNNN
+594 T
-605 DNKNN
+605 
-610 NSNNNNSNSNNN
+610 
-622 NSNNN
+622 
-627 NNNSN
+627 N

-673 TTVKIK
+673 ATVKIK
-679 NKKYKVTAMSEKSL
+679 NKKYKVTAISEKSL

>member
-1 MKKKIM
+1 MKKKMM
-7 AALLALTLTAGTMTP
+7 AVLLALTLTAGTMTP

-28 EQPGVSAEHVEI
+28 EQPEVSTEHVEI

-71 GTIAYNAFSNFKTAD
+71 GSIDFGAFRGFGKED
-86 GRVIKKVV
+86 DKRVIKKVV
-94 ISSGI
+94 ISSGMI
-99 TGIGNYAFDQCS
+99 GIGNFAFENCS
-111 ELKSV
+111 DLKSV
-116 EIPDSVTMI
+116 EIPASVTSI
-125 GTTGVFNGCSS
+125 GSAAFKDCSG
-136 LESINISEA
+136 LESMNIDEA
-145 NTTYESPE
+145 NTTYENPE
-153 GSNAII
+153 GSNAIV
-159 EISSKTLVAGC
+159 EKSSKTLVAGC
-170 KSTKIPG
+170 KNTKIPD
-177 DVQIIGAYAFGGCS
+177 DVKIIGAYAFCGCS
-191 DLKSIELPD
+191 DLKSIEIPD
-200 NLREIYVGAF
+200 NVSEIQVAAF
-210 NDCSNLT
+210 DDCSNLT
-217 AIHIPANVDTM
+217 AIHIPAGVDKIAL
-228 DPGVFMGCSNLNS
+228 GVFMGCSNLNS
-241 ITVDSANS
+241 ITIDSANR
-249 SYESPENANAI
+249 SYESPGNANAI
-260 INKATMELV
+260 IDKGTMTLL
-269 EGCNNTVIPEGVKS
+269 EGSNNTVIPEGVKV
-283 IGDYAFLGRTNLK
+283 IWQNAFAERIHLK
-296 NITIPANVTSIG
+296 SITIPASVTSIV
-308 ERVFEYCDSLE
+308 RMPFSDCDSLE

-328 TFDSRNNCNAIMES
+328 IFDSRNNCNAIIES
-342 ATNTLILGCGKTVIP
+342 ATNTLIAGCGKTVIP
-357 EGTETIGE
+357 EGIETIGDS
-365 EAFSDV
+365 AFERV
-371 QALTHITIPKSVTEI
+371 KTLTHVTIPKSVTEI
-386 KDGAFSACYYLSTV
+386 RGYAFERCENLSTV
-400 HLQKGIQTI
+400 NLQKGIQTI
-409 GERAFA
+409 GYGAFTECV
-415 GCDVTDLVFC
+415 GLTNLIFC

-432 AVTMGEYDRAELESV
+432 TVTIDEDGREELESV

-491 ELTAPIAIPATGK
+491 ELTAPIAIPATGN
-504 HSYTVKKTDA
+504 
-514 KYLASAAT
+514 
-522 CEKPAKY
+522 
-529 YYLCSGCGEFVK
+529 
-541 DAAHTYESGTAKG
+541 

-560 VVTEKATTEKEG
+560 VVTEKATTAKEG

-594 TDNNNNNNNNN
+594 T
-605 DNKNN
+605 
-610 NSNNNNSNSNNN
+610 
-622 NSNNN
+622 
-627 NNNSN
+627 N

-693 KGVQAKT
+693 KGVKAKT

>member
-1 MKKKIM
+1 MKKKMM
-7 AALLALTLTAGTMTP
+7 AVLLALTLTAGTMTP

-28 EQPGVSAEHVEI
+28 EQPEVSTEHVEI

-71 GTIAYNAFSNFKTAD
+71 GSIDFGAFRGFGKED
-86 GRVIKKVV
+86 DKRVIKKVV
-94 ISSGI
+94 ISSGMI
-99 TGIGNYAFDQCS
+99 GIGNFAFENCS
-111 ELKSV
+111 DLKSV
-116 EIPDSVTMI
+116 EIPASVTSI
-125 GTTGVFNGCSS
+125 GSAAFKDCSG
-136 LESINISEA
+136 LESMNIDEA
-145 NTTYESPE
+145 NTTYENPE
-153 GSNAII
+153 GSNAIV
-159 EISSKTLVAGC
+159 EKSSKTLVAGC
-170 KSTKIPG
+170 KNTKIPD
-177 DVQIIGAYAFGGCS
+177 DVKIIGAYAFCGCS
-191 DLKSIELPD
+191 DLKSIEIPD
-200 NLREIYVGAF
+200 NVSEIQVAAF
-210 NDCSNLT
+210 DDCSNLT
-217 AIHIPANVDTM
+217 AIHIPAGVDKIAL
-228 DPGVFMGCSNLNS
+228 GVFMGCSNLNS
-241 ITVDSANS
+241 ITIDSANR
-249 SYESPENANAI
+249 SYESPGNANAI
-260 INKATMELV
+260 IDKGTMTLL
-269 EGCNNTVIPEGVKS
+269 EGSNNTVIPEGVK
-283 IGDYAFLGRTNLK
+283 IIWQNAFAERIHLK
-296 NITIPANVTSIG
+296 SITIPASVTSIV
-308 ERVFEYCDSLE
+308 RMPFSDCDSLE

-328 TFDSRNNCNAIMES
+328 IFDSRNNCNAIIES
-342 ATNTLILGCGKTVIP
+342 ATNTLIAGCGKTVIP
-357 EGTETIGE
+357 EGIETIGDS
-365 EAFSDV
+365 AFERV
-371 QALTHITIPKSVTEI
+371 KTLTHVTIPKSVTEI
-386 KDGAFSACYYLSTV
+386 RGYAFERCENLSTV
-400 HLQKGIQTI
+400 NLQKGIQTI
-409 GERAFA
+409 GYGAFTECV
-415 GCDVTDLVFC
+415 GLTNLIFC

-432 AVTMGEYDRAELESV
+432 AVTIDEDGREELESV

-479 VYLSADMTQNPQ
+479 VYLSADTTQNPQ
-491 ELTAPIAIPATGK
+491 ELTAPIAIPATGN
-504 HSYTVKKTDA
+504 
-514 KYLASAAT
+514 
-522 CEKPAKY
+522 
-529 YYLCSGCGEFVK
+529 
-541 DAAHTYESGTAKG
+541 

-560 VVTEKATTEKEG
+560 VVTEKATTAKEG

-594 TDNNNNNNNNN
+594 TNN
-605 DNKNN
+605 
-610 NSNNNNSNSNNN
+610 
-622 NSNNN
+622 
-627 NNNSN
+627 N

-693 KGVQAKT
+693 KGVKAKT

>member
-1 MKKKIM
+1 MKKKMM
-7 AALLALTLTAGTMTP
+7 AVLLALTLTAGTMTP

-28 EQPGVSAEHVEI
+28 EQPEVSTEHVEI

-71 GTIAYNAFSNFKTAD
+71 GSIDFGAFRGFGKED
-86 GRVIKKVV
+86 DKRVIKKVV
-94 ISSGI
+94 ISSGMI
-99 TGIGNYAFDQCS
+99 GIGNFAFENCS
-111 ELKSV
+111 DLKSV
-116 EIPDSVTMI
+116 EIPASVTSI
-125 GTTGVFNGCSS
+125 GSAAFKDCSG
-136 LESINISEA
+136 LESMNIDEA
-145 NTTYESPE
+145 NTTYENPE
-153 GSNAII
+153 GSNAIV
-159 EISSKTLVAGC
+159 EKSSKTLVAGC
-170 KSTKIPG
+170 KNTKIPD
-177 DVQIIGAYAFGGCS
+177 DVKIIGAYAFCGCS
-191 DLKSIELPD
+191 DLKSIEIPD
-200 NLREIYVGAF
+200 NVSEIQVAAF
-210 NDCSNLT
+210 DDCSNLT
-217 AIHIPANVDTM
+217 AIHIPAGVDKIAL
-228 DPGVFMGCSNLNS
+228 GVFMGCSNLNS
-241 ITVDSANS
+241 ITIDSANR
-249 SYESPENANAI
+249 SYESPGNANAI
-260 INKATMELV
+260 IDKGTMTLL
-269 EGCNNTVIPEGVKS
+269 EGSNNTVIPEGVK
-283 IGDYAFLGRTNLK
+283 IIWQNAFAERIHLK
-296 NITIPANVTSIG
+296 SITIPASVTSIV
-308 ERVFEYCDSLE
+308 RMPFSDCDSLE

-328 TFDSRNNCNAIMES
+328 IFDSRNNCNAIIES
-342 ATNTLILGCGKTVIP
+342 ATNTLIAGCGKTVIP
-357 EGTETIGE
+357 EGIETIGDS
-365 EAFSDV
+365 AFERV
-371 QALTHITIPKSVTEI
+371 KTLTHVTIPKSVTEI
-386 KDGAFSACYYLSTV
+386 RGYAFERCENLSTV
-400 HLQKGIQTI
+400 NLQKGIQTI
-409 GERAFA
+409 GYGAFTECV
-415 GCDVTDLVFC
+415 GLTNLIFC

-432 AVTMGEYDRAELESV
+432 AVTIDEDGREELESV

-491 ELTAPIAIPATGK
+491 ELTAPIAIPATGN
-504 HSYTVKKTDA
+504 
-514 KYLASAAT
+514 
-522 CEKPAKY
+522 
-529 YYLCSGCGEFVK
+529 
-541 DAAHTYESGTAKG
+541 

-560 VVTEKATTEKEG
+560 VVTEKATTAKEG

-594 TDNNNNNNNNN
+594 T
-605 DNKNN
+605 
-610 NSNNNNSNSNNN
+610 
-622 NSNNN
+622 
-627 NNNSN
+627 N

-693 KGVQAKT
+693 KGVKAKT

-705 NVQTIGNSAM
+705 NVQKIGNSAM

>member
-1 MKKKIM
+1 MKKKMM
-7 AALLALTLTAGTMTP
+7 AVLLALTLTAGTMSP

-28 EQPGVSAEHVEI
+28 EQPEVSTEHVEI
-40 QEQGAGV
+40 QELGAGV

-71 GTIAYNAFSNFKTAD
+71 GSIDFGAFRGFGKED
-86 GRVIKKVV
+86 DKRVIKKVV
-94 ISSGI
+94 ISSGMI
-99 TGIGNYAFDQCS
+99 GIGNFAFENCS
-111 ELKSV
+111 DLKSV
-116 EIPDSVTMI
+116 EIPASVTSI
-125 GTTGVFNGCSS
+125 GSAAFKDCSG
-136 LESINISEA
+136 LESMNIDEA
-145 NTTYESPE
+145 NTTYENPE
-153 GSNAII
+153 GSNAIV
-159 EISSKTLVAGC
+159 EKSSKTLVAGC
-170 KSTKIPG
+170 KNTKIPD
-177 DVQIIGAYAFGGCS
+177 DVKIIGAYAFCGCS
-191 DLKSIELPD
+191 DLKSIEIPD
-200 NLREIYVGAF
+200 NVSEIQVAAF
-210 NDCSNLT
+210 DDCSNLT
-217 AIHIPANVDTM
+217 AIHIPAGVDKIAL
-228 DPGVFMGCSNLNS
+228 GVFMGCSNLNS
-241 ITVDSANS
+241 ITIDSANR
-249 SYESPENANAI
+249 SYESPGNANAI
-260 INKATMELV
+260 IDKGTMTLL
-269 EGCNNTVIPEGVKS
+269 EGSNNTVIPEGVKR
-283 IGDYAFLGRTNLK
+283 IWQNAFAERIHLK
-296 NITIPANVTSIG
+296 SITIPASVTSIVG
-308 ERVFEYCDSLE
+308 MPFSDCDSLE

-328 TFDSRNNCNAIMES
+328 IFDSRNNCNAIIES
-342 ATNTLILGCGKTVIP
+342 ATNTLIAGCGKTVIP
-357 EGTETIGE
+357 EGIETIGDS
-365 EAFSDV
+365 AFERV
-371 QALTHITIPKSVTEI
+371 KTLTHVTIPKSVTEI
-386 KDGAFSACYYLSTV
+386 RGYAFERCENLSTV
-400 HLQKGIQTI
+400 NLQKGIQTI
-409 GERAFA
+409 GYGAFTECV
-415 GCDVTDLVFC
+415 GLTNLIFC

-432 AVTMGEYDRAELESV
+432 AVTIDEDGREELESV

-491 ELTAPIAIPATGK
+491 ELTAPIAIPATGN
-504 HSYTVKKTDA
+504 
-514 KYLASAAT
+514 
-522 CEKPAKY
+522 
-529 YYLCSGCGEFVK
+529 
-541 DAAHTYESGTAKG
+541 

-560 VVTEKATTEKEG
+560 VVTEKATTAKEG

-594 TDNNNNNNNNN
+594 T
-605 DNKNN
+605 
-610 NSNNNNSNSNNN
+610 
-622 NSNNN
+622 
-627 NNNSN
+627 N

-673 TTVKIK
+673 ATVKIK

-785 KGKGQGKKVKIVKAK
+785 KGYYRIGILHRKSEKTNQNKKEDFL

>member
-1 MKKKIM
+1 
-7 AALLALTLTAGTMTP
+7 MTP

-28 EQPGVSAEHVEI
+28 EQPEVSTEHVEI

-71 GTIAYNAFSNFKTAD
+71 GSIDFGAFRGFGKED
-86 GRVIKKVV
+86 DKRVIKKVV
-94 ISSGI
+94 ISSGMI
-99 TGIGNYAFDQCS
+99 GIGNFAFENCS
-111 ELKSV
+111 DLKSV
-116 EIPDSVTMI
+116 EIPASVTSI
-125 GTTGVFNGCSS
+125 GSAAFKDCSG
-136 LESINISEA
+136 LESMNIDEA
-145 NTTYESPE
+145 NTTYENPE
-153 GSNAII
+153 GSNAIV
-159 EISSKTLVAGC
+159 EKSSKTLVAGC
-170 KSTKIPG
+170 KNTKIPD
-177 DVQIIGAYAFGGCS
+177 DVKIIGAYAFCGCS
-191 DLKSIELPD
+191 DLKSIEIPD
-200 NLREIYVGAF
+200 NVSEIQVAAF
-210 NDCSNLT
+210 DDCSNLT
-217 AIHIPANVDTM
+217 AIHIPAGVDKIAL
-228 DPGVFMGCSNLNS
+228 GVFMGCSNLNS
-241 ITVDSANS
+241 ITIDSANR
-249 SYESPENANAI
+249 SYESPGNANAI
-260 INKATMELV
+260 IDKGTMTLL
-269 EGCNNTVIPEGVKS
+269 EGSNNTVIPEGVKV
-283 IGDYAFLGRTNLK
+283 IWQNAFAERIHLK
-296 NITIPANVTSIG
+296 SITIPASVTSIV
-308 ERVFEYCDSLE
+308 RMPFSDCDSLE

-328 TFDSRNNCNAIMES
+328 IFDSRNNCNAIIES
-342 ATNTLILGCGKTVIP
+342 ATNTLIAGCGKTVIP
-357 EGTETIGE
+357 EGIETIGDS
-365 EAFSDV
+365 AFERV
-371 QALTHITIPKSVTEI
+371 KTLTHVTIPKSVTEI
-386 KDGAFSACYYLSTV
+386 RGYAFERCENLSTV
-400 HLQKGIQTI
+400 NLQKGIQTI
-409 GERAFA
+409 GYGAFTECV
-415 GCDVTDLVFC
+415 GLTNLIFC

-432 AVTMGEYDRAELESV
+432 AVTIDEDGREELESV

-491 ELTAPIAIPATGK
+491 ELTAPIAIPATGN
-504 HSYTVKKTDA
+504 
-514 KYLASAAT
+514 
-522 CEKPAKY
+522 
-529 YYLCSGCGEFVK
+529 
-541 DAAHTYESGTAKG
+541 

-560 VVTEKATTEKEG
+560 VVTEKATTAKEG

-594 TDNNNNNNNNN
+594 T
-605 DNKNN
+605 
-610 NSNNNNSNSNNN
+610 
-622 NSNNN
+622 
-627 NNNSN
+627 N

-693 KGVQAKT
+693 KGVKAKT

>member
-1 MKKKIM
+1 MKKKMM
-7 AALLALTLTAGTMTP
+7 AVLLALTLTAGTMSP

-28 EQPGVSAEHVEI
+28 EQPEVSTEHVEI
-40 QEQGAGV
+40 QELGAGV

-71 GTIAYNAFSNFKTAD
+71 GSIDFGAFRGFGKED
-86 GRVIKKVV
+86 DKRVIKKVV
-94 ISSGI
+94 ISSGMI
-99 TGIGNYAFDQCS
+99 GIGNFAFENCS
-111 ELKSV
+111 DLKSV
-116 EIPDSVTMI
+116 EIPASVTSI
-125 GTTGVFNGCSS
+125 GSAAFKDCSG
-136 LESINISEA
+136 LESMNIDEA
-145 NTTYESPE
+145 NTTYENPE
-153 GSNAII
+153 GSNAIV
-159 EISSKTLVAGC
+159 EKSSKTLVAGC
-170 KSTKIPG
+170 KNTKIPD
-177 DVQIIGAYAFGGCS
+177 DVKIIGAYAFCGCS
-191 DLKSIELPD
+191 DLKSIEIPD
-200 NLREIYVGAF
+200 NVSEIQVAAF
-210 NDCSNLT
+210 DDCSNLT
-217 AIHIPANVDTM
+217 AIHIPAGVDKIAL
-228 DPGVFMGCSNLNS
+228 GVFMGCSNLNS
-241 ITVDSANS
+241 ITIDSANR
-249 SYESPENANAI
+249 SYESPGNANAI
-260 INKATMELV
+260 IDKGTMTLL
-269 EGCNNTVIPEGVKS
+269 EGSNNTVIPEGVKR
-283 IGDYAFLGRTNLK
+283 IWQNAFAERIHLK
-296 NITIPANVTSIG
+296 SITIPASVTSIV
-308 ERVFEYCDSLE
+308 RMPFSDCDSLE

-328 TFDSRNNCNAIMES
+328 IFDSRNNCNAIIES
-342 ATNTLILGCGKTVIP
+342 ATNTLIAGCGKTVIP
-357 EGTETIGE
+357 EGIETIGDS
-365 EAFSDV
+365 AFERV
-371 QALTHITIPKSVTEI
+371 KTLTHVTIPKSVTEI
-386 KDGAFSACYYLSTV
+386 RGYAFERCENLSTV
-400 HLQKGIQTI
+400 NLQKGIQTI
-409 GERAFA
+409 GYGAFTECV
-415 GCDVTDLVFC
+415 GLTNLIFC

-432 AVTMGEYDRAELESV
+432 AVTINEDGREELESV

-491 ELTAPIAIPATGK
+491 ELTAPIAIPATGN
-504 HSYTVKKTDA
+504 
-514 KYLASAAT
+514 
-522 CEKPAKY
+522 
-529 YYLCSGCGEFVK
+529 
-541 DAAHTYESGTAKG
+541 

-560 VVTEKATTEKEG
+560 VVTEKATTAKEG

-594 TDNNNNNNNNN
+594 T
-605 DNKNN
+605 
-610 NSNNNNSNSNNN
+610 
-622 NSNNN
+622 

-693 KGVQAKT
+693 KGVKAKT

-773 PKKKYTSYKKLM
+773 TKKKYTSYKKLM

>member
-1 MKKKIM
+1 MKKKMM
-7 AALLALTLTAGTMTP
+7 AVLLALTLTAGTMSP

-28 EQPGVSAEHVEI
+28 EQPEVSTEHVEI
-40 QEQGAGV
+40 QELGAGV

-71 GTIAYNAFSNFKTAD
+71 GSIDFGAFRGFGKED
-86 GRVIKKVV
+86 DKRVIKKVV
-94 ISSGI
+94 ISSGMI
-99 TGIGNYAFDQCS
+99 GIGNFAFENCS
-111 ELKSV
+111 DLKSV
-116 EIPDSVTMI
+116 EIPASVTSI
-125 GTTGVFNGCSS
+125 GSAAFKDCSG
-136 LESINISEA
+136 LESMNIDEA
-145 NTTYESPE
+145 NTTYENPE
-153 GSNAII
+153 GSNAIV
-159 EISSKTLVAGC
+159 EKSSKTLVAGC
-170 KSTKIPG
+170 KNTKIPD
-177 DVQIIGAYAFGGCS
+177 DVKIIGAYAFCGCS
-191 DLKSIELPD
+191 DLKSIEIPD
-200 NLREIYVGAF
+200 NVSEIQVAAF
-210 NDCSNLT
+210 DDYSNLT
-217 AIHIPANVDTM
+217 AIHIPAGVDKIAL
-228 DPGVFMGCSNLNS
+228 GVFMGCSNLNS
-241 ITVDSANS
+241 ITIDSANR
-249 SYESPENANAI
+249 SYESPGNANAI
-260 INKATMELV
+260 IDKGTMTLL
-269 EGCNNTVIPEGVKS
+269 EGSNNTVIPEGVKR
-283 IGDYAFLGRTNLK
+283 IWQNAFAERIHLK
-296 NITIPANVTSIG
+296 SITIPASVTSIVG
-308 ERVFEYCDSLE
+308 MPFSDCDSLE

-328 TFDSRNNCNAIMES
+328 IFDSRNNCNAIIES
-342 ATNTLILGCGKTVIP
+342 ATNTLIAGCGKTVIP
-357 EGTETIGE
+357 EGIETIGDS
-365 EAFSDV
+365 AFERV
-371 QALTHITIPKSVTEI
+371 KTLTHVTIPKSVTEI
-386 KDGAFSACYYLSTV
+386 RGYAFERCENLSTV
-400 HLQKGIQTI
+400 NLQKGIQTI
-409 GERAFA
+409 GYGAFTECV
-415 GCDVTDLVFC
+415 GLTNLIFC

-432 AVTMGEYDRAELESV
+432 AVTIDEDGREELESV

-491 ELTAPIAIPATGK
+491 ELTAPIAIPATGN
-504 HSYTVKKTDA
+504 
-514 KYLASAAT
+514 
-522 CEKPAKY
+522 
-529 YYLCSGCGEFVK
+529 
-541 DAAHTYESGTAKG
+541 

-560 VVTEKATTEKEG
+560 VVTEKATTAKEG

-594 TDNNNNNNNNN
+594 T
-605 DNKNN
+605 
-610 NSNNNNSNSNNN
+610 
-622 NSNNN
+622 
-627 NNNSN
+627 N

-673 TTVKIK
+673 ATVKIK

>member
-1 MKKKIM
+1 MKKKMM
-7 AALLALTLTAGTMTP
+7 AVLLALTLTAGTMSP

-28 EQPGVSAEHVEI
+28 EQPEVSTEHVEI
-40 QEQGAGV
+40 QELGAGV
-47 YTGTCGEGA
+47 YTGTCGEGT

-71 GTIAYNAFSNFKTAD
+71 GSIDFGAFRGFGKED
-86 GRVIKKVV
+86 DKRVIKKVV
-94 ISSGI
+94 ISSGMI
-99 TGIGNYAFDQCS
+99 GIGNFAFENCS
-111 ELKSV
+111 DLKSV
-116 EIPDSVTMI
+116 EIPASVTSI
-125 GTTGVFNGCSS
+125 GSAAFKDCSG
-136 LESINISEA
+136 LESMNIDEA
-145 NTTYESPE
+145 NTTYENPE
-153 GSNAII
+153 GSNAIV
-159 EISSKTLVAGC
+159 EKSSKTLVAGC
-170 KSTKIPG
+170 KNTKIPD
-177 DVQIIGAYAFGGCS
+177 DVKIIGAYAFCGCS
-191 DLKSIELPD
+191 DLKSIEIPD
-200 NLREIYVGAF
+200 NVSEIQVAAF
-210 NDCSNLT
+210 DDCSNLT
-217 AIHIPANVDTM
+217 AIHIPAGVDKIAL
-228 DPGVFMGCSNLNS
+228 GVFMGCSNLNS
-241 ITVDSANS
+241 ITIDSANR
-249 SYESPENANAI
+249 SYESPGNANAI
-260 INKATMELV
+260 IDKGTMTLL
-269 EGCNNTVIPEGVKS
+269 EGSNNTVIPEGVKR
-283 IGDYAFLGRTNLK
+283 IWQNAFAERIHLK
-296 NITIPANVTSIG
+296 SITIPASVTSIVG
-308 ERVFEYCDSLE
+308 MPFSDCDSLE

-328 TFDSRNNCNAIMES
+328 IFDSRNNCNAIIES
-342 ATNTLILGCGKTVIP
+342 ATNTLIAGCGKTVIP
-357 EGTETIGE
+357 EGIETIGDS
-365 EAFSDV
+365 AFERV
-371 QALTHITIPKSVTEI
+371 KTLTHVTIPKSVTEI
-386 KDGAFSACYYLSTV
+386 RGYAFERCENLSTV
-400 HLQKGIQTI
+400 NLQKGIQTI
-409 GERAFA
+409 GYGAFTECV
-415 GCDVTDLVFC
+415 GLTNLIFC

-432 AVTMGEYDRAELESV
+432 AVTIDEDGREELESV

-491 ELTAPIAIPATGK
+491 ELTAPIAIPATGN
-504 HSYTVKKTDA
+504 
-514 KYLASAAT
+514 
-522 CEKPAKY
+522 
-529 YYLCSGCGEFVK
+529 
-541 DAAHTYESGTAKG
+541 

-560 VVTEKATTEKEG
+560 VVTEKATTAKEG

-594 TDNNNNNNNNN
+594 T
-605 DNKNN
+605 
-610 NSNNNNSNSNNN
+610 
-622 NSNNN
+622 
-627 NNNSN
+627 N

-673 TTVKIK
+673 ATVKIK

>member
-1 MKKKIM
+1 MKKKMM
-7 AALLALTLTAGTMTP
+7 AVLLALTLTAGTMTP

-28 EQPGVSAEHVEI
+28 EQPEVSTEHVEI

-71 GTIAYNAFSNFKTAD
+71 GSIDFGAFRGFGKED
-86 GRVIKKVV
+86 DKRVIKKVV
-94 ISSGI
+94 ISSGMI
-99 TGIGNYAFDQCS
+99 GIGNFAFENCS
-111 ELKSV
+111 DLKSV
-116 EIPDSVTMI
+116 EIPASVTSI
-125 GTTGVFNGCSS
+125 GSAAFKDCSG
-136 LESINISEA
+136 LESMNIDEA
-145 NTTYESPE
+145 NTTYENPE
-153 GSNAII
+153 GSNAIV
-159 EISSKTLVAGC
+159 EKSSKTLVAGC
-170 KSTKIPG
+170 KNTKIPD
-177 DVQIIGAYAFGGCS
+177 DVKIIGAYAFCGCS
-191 DLKSIELPD
+191 DLKSIEIPD
-200 NLREIYVGAF
+200 NVSEIQVAAF
-210 NDCSNLT
+210 DDCSNLT
-217 AIHIPANVDTM
+217 AIHIPAGVDKIAL
-228 DPGVFMGCSNLNS
+228 GVFMGCSNLNS
-241 ITVDSANS
+241 ITIDSANR
-249 SYESPENANAI
+249 SYESPGNANAI
-260 INKATMELV
+260 IDKGTMTLL
-269 EGCNNTVIPEGVKS
+269 EGSNNTVIPEGVK
-283 IGDYAFLGRTNLK
+283 IIWQNAFAERIHLK
-296 NITIPANVTSIG
+296 SITIPASVTSIV
-308 ERVFEYCDSLE
+308 RMPFSDCDSLE

-328 TFDSRNNCNAIMES
+328 IFDSRNNCNAIIES
-342 ATNTLILGCGKTVIP
+342 ATNTLIAGCGKTVIP
-357 EGTETIGE
+357 EGIETIGDS
-365 EAFSDV
+365 AFERV
-371 QALTHITIPKSVTEI
+371 KTLTHVTIPKSVTEI
-386 KDGAFSACYYLSTV
+386 RGYAFERCENLSTV
-400 HLQKGIQTI
+400 NLQKGIQTI
-409 GERAFA
+409 RYGAFTECV
-415 GCDVTDLVFC
+415 GLTNLIFC

-432 AVTMGEYDRAELESV
+432 AVTIDEDGREELESV

-491 ELTAPIAIPATGK
+491 ELTAPIAIPATGN
-504 HSYTVKKTDA
+504 
-514 KYLASAAT
+514 
-522 CEKPAKY
+522 
-529 YYLCSGCGEFVK
+529 
-541 DAAHTYESGTAKG
+541 

-560 VVTEKATTEKEG
+560 VVTEKATTAKEG

-594 TDNNNNNNNNN
+594 TNN
-605 DNKNN
+605 
-610 NSNNNNSNSNNN
+610 
-622 NSNNN
+622 
-627 NNNSN
+627 N

-693 KGVQAKT
+693 KGVKAKT

>member
-1 MKKKIM
+1 MKKKMM
-7 AALLALTLTAGTMTP
+7 AVLLALTLTAGTMTP

-28 EQPGVSAEHVEI
+28 EQPEVSTEHVEI

-71 GTIAYNAFSNFKTAD
+71 GSIDFGAFRGFGKED
-86 GRVIKKVV
+86 DKRVIKKVV
-94 ISSGI
+94 ISSGMI
-99 TGIGNYAFDQCS
+99 GIGNFAFENCS
-111 ELKSV
+111 DLKSV
-116 EIPDSVTMI
+116 EIPASVTSI
-125 GTTGVFNGCSS
+125 GSAAFKDCSG
-136 LESINISEA
+136 LESMNIDEA
-145 NTTYESPE
+145 NTTYENPE
-153 GSNAII
+153 GSNAIV
-159 EISSKTLVAGC
+159 EKSSKTLVAGC
-170 KSTKIPG
+170 KNTKIPD
-177 DVQIIGAYAFGGCS
+177 DVKIIGAYAFCGCS
-191 DLKSIELPD
+191 DLKSIEIPD
-200 NLREIYVGAF
+200 NVSEIQVAAF
-210 NDCSNLT
+210 DDCSNLT
-217 AIHIPANVDTM
+217 AIHIPAGVDKIAL
-228 DPGVFMGCSNLNS
+228 GVFMGCSNLNS
-241 ITVDSANS
+241 ITIDSANR
-249 SYESPENANAI
+249 SYESPGNANAI
-260 INKATMELV
+260 IDKGTMTLL
-269 EGCNNTVIPEGVKS
+269 EGSNNTVIPEGVKR
-283 IGDYAFLGRTNLK
+283 IWQNAFAERIHLK
-296 NITIPANVTSIG
+296 SITIPASVTSIV
-308 ERVFEYCDSLE
+308 RMPFSDCDSLE

-328 TFDSRNNCNAIMES
+328 IFDSRNNCNAIIES
-342 ATNTLILGCGKTVIP
+342 ATNTLIAGCDKTVIP
-357 EGTETIGE
+357 EGIETIGDS
-365 EAFSDV
+365 AFERV
-371 QALTHITIPKSVTEI
+371 KTLTHVTIPKSVTEI
-386 KDGAFSACYYLSTV
+386 RGYAFERCENLSTV
-400 HLQKGIQTI
+400 NLQKGIQTI
-409 GERAFA
+409 GYGAFTECV
-415 GCDVTDLVFC
+415 GLTNLIFC

-432 AVTMGEYDRAELESV
+432 AVTIDEDGREELESV

-491 ELTAPIAIPATGK
+491 ELTAPIAIPATGN
-504 HSYTVKKTDA
+504 
-514 KYLASAAT
+514 
-522 CEKPAKY
+522 
-529 YYLCSGCGEFVK
+529 
-541 DAAHTYESGTAKG
+541 

-560 VVTEKATTEKEG
+560 VVTEKATTAKEG

-594 TDNNNNNNNNN
+594 T
-605 DNKNN
+605 
-610 NSNNNNSNSNNN
+610 
-622 NSNNN
+622 
-627 NNNSN
+627 N

-642 TIKGY
+642 TIKDY

-693 KGVQAKT
+693 KGVKAKT

-736 VFKSD
+736 VFKSN

>member
-1 MKKKIM
+1 MKKKMM
-7 AALLALTLTAGTMTP
+7 AVLLALTLTAGTMTP

-28 EQPGVSAEHVEI
+28 EQPEVSTEHVEI
-40 QEQGAGV
+40 QELGAGV
-47 YTGTCGEGA
+47 YTGSCGTGA
-56 EYTLDENGTLTITGN
+56 KYTLDENGTLTITGN
-71 GTIAYNAFSNFKTAD
+71 GSIDFGAFRGFGKED
-86 GRVIKKVV
+86 DKRVIKKVV
-94 ISSGI
+94 ISSGMI
-99 TGIGNYAFDQCS
+99 GIGNFAFENCS
-111 ELKSV
+111 DLKSV
-116 EIPDSVTMI
+116 EIPASVTSI
-125 GTTGVFNGCSS
+125 GSAAFKDCSG
-136 LESINISEA
+136 LESMNIDEA
-145 NTTYESPE
+145 NTTYENPE
-153 GSNAII
+153 GSNAIV
-159 EISSKTLVAGC
+159 EKSSKTLVAGC
-170 KSTKIPG
+170 KNTKIPD
-177 DVQIIGAYAFGGCS
+177 DVKIIGAYAFCGCS
-191 DLKSIELPD
+191 DLKSIEIPD
-200 NLREIYVGAF
+200 NVSEIQVAAF
-210 NDCSNLT
+210 DDCSNLT
-217 AIHIPANVDTM
+217 AIHIPAGVDKIAL
-228 DPGVFMGCSNLNS
+228 GVFMGCSNLNS
-241 ITVDSANS
+241 ITIDSANR
-249 SYESPENANAI
+249 SYESPGNANAI
-260 INKATMELV
+260 IDKGTMTLL
-269 EGCNNTVIPEGVKS
+269 EGSNNTVIPEGVKV
-283 IGDYAFLGRTNLK
+283 IWQNAFAERIHLK
-296 NITIPANVTSIG
+296 SITIPASVTSIV
-308 ERVFEYCDSLE
+308 RMPFSDCDSLE

-328 TFDSRNNCNAIMES
+328 IFDSRNNCNAIIES
-342 ATNTLILGCGKTVIP
+342 ATNTLIAGCGKTVIP
-357 EGTETIGE
+357 KGIETIGDS
-365 EAFSDV
+365 AFERV
-371 QALTHITIPKSVTEI
+371 KTLTHVTIPKSVTEI
-386 KDGAFSACYYLSTV
+386 RGYAFERCENLSTV
-400 HLQKGIQTI
+400 NLQKGIQTI
-409 GERAFA
+409 GYGAFTECV
-415 GCDVTDLVFC
+415 GLTNLIFC

-432 AVTMGEYDRAELESV
+432 AVTIDEDGREELESV

-491 ELTAPIAIPATGK
+491 ELTAPIAIPATGN
-504 HSYTVKKTDA
+504 
-514 KYLASAAT
+514 
-522 CEKPAKY
+522 
-529 YYLCSGCGEFVK
+529 
-541 DAAHTYESGTAKG
+541 

-560 VVTEKATTEKEG
+560 VVTEKATTAKEG

-583 TKTEKIAKLKP
+583 TKTGKIAKLKP
-594 TDNNNNNNNNN
+594 T
-605 DNKNN
+605 
-610 NSNNNNSNSNNN
+610 
-622 NSNNN
+622 
-627 NNNSN
+627 N

-693 KGVQAKT
+693 KGVKAKT

>member
-1 MKKKIM
+1 MKKKMM
-7 AALLALTLTAGTMTP
+7 AVLLALTLTAGTMSP

-28 EQPGVSAEHVEI
+28 EQPEVSTEHVEI
-40 QEQGAGV
+40 QELGAGV

-71 GTIAYNAFSNFKTAD
+71 GSIDFGAFRGFGKED
-86 GRVIKKVV
+86 DKRVIKKVV
-94 ISSGI
+94 ISSGMI
-99 TGIGNYAFDQCS
+99 GIGNFAFENCS
-111 ELKSV
+111 DLKSV
-116 EIPDSVTMI
+116 EIPASVTSI
-125 GTTGVFNGCSS
+125 GSAAFKDCSG
-136 LESINISEA
+136 LESMNIDEA
-145 NTTYESPE
+145 NTTYENPE
-153 GSNAII
+153 GSNAIV
-159 EISSKTLVAGC
+159 EKSSKTLVAGC
-170 KSTKIPG
+170 KNTKIPD
-177 DVQIIGAYAFGGCS
+177 DVKIIGAYAFCGCS
-191 DLKSIELPD
+191 DLKSIEIPD
-200 NLREIYVGAF
+200 NVSEIQVAAF
-210 NDCSNLT
+210 DDCSNLT
-217 AIHIPANVDTM
+217 AIHIPAGVDKIAL
-228 DPGVFMGCSNLNS
+228 GVFMGCSNLNS
-241 ITVDSANS
+241 ITIDSANR
-249 SYESPENANAI
+249 SYESPGNANAI
-260 INKATMELV
+260 IDKGTMTLL
-269 EGCNNTVIPEGVKS
+269 EGSNNTVIPEGVKR
-283 IGDYAFLGRTNLK
+283 IWQNAFAERIHLK
-296 NITIPANVTSIG
+296 SITIPASVTSIVG
-308 ERVFEYCDSLE
+308 MPFSDCDSLE

-328 TFDSRNNCNAIMES
+328 IFDSRNNCNAIIES
-342 ATNTLILGCGKTVIP
+342 ATNTLIAGCGKTVIP
-357 EGTETIGE
+357 EGIETIGDS
-365 EAFSDV
+365 AFERV
-371 QALTHITIPKSVTEI
+371 KTLTHVTIPKSVTEI
-386 KDGAFSACYYLSTV
+386 RGYAFERCENLSTV
-400 HLQKGIQTI
+400 NLQKGIQTI
-409 GERAFA
+409 GYGAFTECV
-415 GCDVTDLVFC
+415 GLTNLIFC

-432 AVTMGEYDRAELESV
+432 AVTIDEDGREELESV

-491 ELTAPIAIPATGK
+491 ELTAPIAIPATGN
-504 HSYTVKKTDA
+504 
-514 KYLASAAT
+514 
-522 CEKPAKY
+522 
-529 YYLCSGCGEFVK
+529 
-541 DAAHTYESGTAKG
+541 

-560 VVTEKATTEKEG
+560 VVTEKATTAKEG

-594 TDNNNNNNNNN
+594 T
-605 DNKNN
+605 
-610 NSNNNNSNSNNN
+610 
-622 NSNNN
+622 
-627 NNNSN
+627 N

-673 TTVKIK
+673 ATVKLK

>member
-1 MKKKIM
+1 MKKKMM
-7 AALLALTLTAGTMTP
+7 AVLLALTLTAGTMSP

-28 EQPGVSAEHVEI
+28 EQPEVSTEHVEI
-40 QEQGAGV
+40 QELGAGV

-71 GTIAYNAFSNFKTAD
+71 GSIDFGAFRGFGKED
-86 GRVIKKVV
+86 DKRVIKKVV
-94 ISSGI
+94 ISSGMI
-99 TGIGNYAFDQCS
+99 GIGNFAFENCS
-111 ELKSV
+111 DLKSV
-116 EIPDSVTMI
+116 EIPASVTSI
-125 GTTGVFNGCSS
+125 GSAAFKDCSG
-136 LESINISEA
+136 LESMNIDEA
-145 NTTYESPE
+145 NTTYENPE

-159 EISSKTLVAGC
+159 EKSSKTLVAGC
-170 KSTKIPG
+170 KNTKIPD
-177 DVQIIGAYAFGGCS
+177 DVKIIGAYAFCGCS
-191 DLKSIELPD
+191 DLKSIEIPD
-200 NLREIYVGAF
+200 NVSEIQVAAF
-210 NDCSNLT
+210 DDCSNLT
-217 AIHIPANVDTM
+217 AIHIPAGVDKIAL
-228 DPGVFMGCSNLNS
+228 GVFMGCSNLNS
-241 ITVDSANS
+241 ITIDSANR
-249 SYESPENANAI
+249 SYESPGNANAI
-260 INKATMELV
+260 IDKGTMTLL
-269 EGCNNTVIPEGVKS
+269 EGSNNTVIPEGVKR
-283 IGDYAFLGRTNLK
+283 IWQNAFAERIHLK
-296 NITIPANVTSIG
+296 SITIPASVTSIVG
-308 ERVFEYCDSLE
+308 MPFSDCDSLE

-328 TFDSRNNCNAIMES
+328 IFDSRNNCNAIIES
-342 ATNTLILGCGKTVIP
+342 ATNTLIAGCGKTVIP
-357 EGTETIGE
+357 EGIETIGDS
-365 EAFSDV
+365 AFERV
-371 QALTHITIPKSVTEI
+371 KTLTHVTIPKSVTEI
-386 KDGAFSACYYLSTV
+386 RGYAFERCENLSTV
-400 HLQKGIQTI
+400 NLQKGIQTI
-409 GERAFA
+409 GYGAFTECV
-415 GCDVTDLVFC
+415 GLTNLIFC

-432 AVTMGEYDRAELESV
+432 AVTIDEDGREELESV

-491 ELTAPIAIPATGK
+491 ELTAPIAIPATGN
-504 HSYTVKKTDA
+504 
-514 KYLASAAT
+514 
-522 CEKPAKY
+522 
-529 YYLCSGCGEFVK
+529 
-541 DAAHTYESGTAKG
+541 

-560 VVTEKATTEKEG
+560 VVTEKATTAKEG

-594 TDNNNNNNNNN
+594 T
-605 DNKNN
+605 
-610 NSNNNNSNSNNN
+610 
-622 NSNNN
+622 
-627 NNNSN
+627 N

-673 TTVKIK
+673 ATVKIK

>member
-1 MKKKIM
+1 MKKKMM
-7 AALLALTLTAGTMTP
+7 AVLLALTLTAGTMSP

-28 EQPGVSAEHVEI
+28 EQPEVSTEHVEI
-40 QEQGAGV
+40 QELGAGV

-71 GTIAYNAFSNFKTAD
+71 GSIDFGAFRGFGKED
-86 GRVIKKVV
+86 DKRVIKKVV
-94 ISSGI
+94 ISSGMI
-99 TGIGNYAFDQCS
+99 GIGNFAFENCS
-111 ELKSV
+111 DLKSV
-116 EIPDSVTMI
+116 EIPASVTSI
-125 GTTGVFNGCSS
+125 GSAAFKDCSG
-136 LESINISEA
+136 LESMNIDEA
-145 NTTYESPE
+145 NTTYENPE
-153 GSNAII
+153 GSNAIV
-159 EISSKTLVAGC
+159 EKSSKTLVAGC
-170 KSTKIPG
+170 KNTKIPD
-177 DVQIIGAYAFGGCS
+177 DVKIIGAYAFCGCS
-191 DLKSIELPD
+191 DLKSIEIPD
-200 NLREIYVGAF
+200 NVSEIQVAAF
-210 NDCSNLT
+210 DDCSNLT
-217 AIHIPANVDTM
+217 AIHIPAGVDKIAL
-228 DPGVFMGCSNLNS
+228 GVFMGCSNLNS
-241 ITVDSANS
+241 ITIDSANR
-249 SYESPENANAI
+249 SYESPGNANTI
-260 INKATMELV
+260 IDKGTMTLL
-269 EGCNNTVIPEGVKS
+269 EGSNNTVIPEGVKR
-283 IGDYAFLGRTNLK
+283 IWQNAFAERIHLK
-296 NITIPANVTSIG
+296 SITIPASVTSIV
-308 ERVFEYCDSLE
+308 RMPFSDCDSLE

-328 TFDSRNNCNAIMES
+328 IFDSRNNCNAIIES
-342 ATNTLILGCGKTVIP
+342 ATNTLIAGCGKTVIP
-357 EGTETIGE
+357 EGIETIGDS
-365 EAFSDV
+365 AFERV
-371 QALTHITIPKSVTEI
+371 KTLTHVTIPKSVTEI
-386 KDGAFSACYYLSTV
+386 RGYAFERCENLSTV
-400 HLQKGIQTI
+400 NLQKGIQTI
-409 GERAFA
+409 GYGAFTECV
-415 GCDVTDLVFC
+415 GLTNLIFC

-432 AVTMGEYDRAELESV
+432 AVTINEDGREELESV

-491 ELTAPIAIPATGK
+491 ELTAPIAIPATGN
-504 HSYTVKKTDA
+504 
-514 KYLASAAT
+514 
-522 CEKPAKY
+522 
-529 YYLCSGCGEFVK
+529 
-541 DAAHTYESGTAKG
+541 

-560 VVTEKATTEKEG
+560 VVTEKATTAKEG

-594 TDNNNNNNNNN
+594 T
-605 DNKNN
+605 
-610 NSNNNNSNSNNN
+610 
-622 NSNNN
+622 

-693 KGVQAKT
+693 KGVKAKT

>member
-1 MKKKIM
+1 MKKKMM
-7 AALLALTLTAGTMTP
+7 AVLLALTLTAGTMSP

-28 EQPGVSAEHVEI
+28 EQPEVSTEHVEI
-40 QEQGAGV
+40 QELGAGV

-56 EYTLDENGTLTITGN
+56 EYTLDENGTLTITEN
-71 GTIAYNAFSNFKTAD
+71 GSIDFGAFRGFGKED
-86 GRVIKKVV
+86 DKRVIKKVV
-94 ISSGI
+94 ISSGMI
-99 TGIGNYAFDQCS
+99 GIGNFAFENCS
-111 ELKSV
+111 DLKSV
-116 EIPDSVTMI
+116 EIPASVTSI
-125 GTTGVFNGCSS
+125 GSAAFKDCSG
-136 LESINISEA
+136 LESMNIDEA
-145 NTTYESPE
+145 NTTYENPE
-153 GSNAII
+153 GSNAIV
-159 EISSKTLVAGC
+159 EKSSKTLVAGC
-170 KSTKIPG
+170 KNTKIPD
-177 DVQIIGAYAFGGCS
+177 DVKIIGAYAFCGCS
-191 DLKSIELPD
+191 DLKSIEIPD
-200 NLREIYVGAF
+200 NVSEIQVAAF
-210 NDCSNLT
+210 DDCSNLT
-217 AIHIPANVDTM
+217 AIHIPAGVDKIAL
-228 DPGVFMGCSNLNS
+228 GVFMGCSNLNS
-241 ITVDSANS
+241 ITIDSANR
-249 SYESPENANAI
+249 SYESPGNANAI
-260 INKATMELV
+260 IDKGTMTLL
-269 EGCNNTVIPEGVKS
+269 EGSNNTVIPEGVKR
-283 IGDYAFLGRTNLK
+283 IWQNAFAERIHLK
-296 NITIPANVTSIG
+296 SITIPASVTSIVG
-308 ERVFEYCDSLE
+308 MPFSDCDSLE

-328 TFDSRNNCNAIMES
+328 IFDSRNNCNAIIES
-342 ATNTLILGCGKTVIP
+342 ATNTLIAGCGKTVIP
-357 EGTETIGE
+357 EGIETIGDS
-365 EAFSDV
+365 AFERV
-371 QALTHITIPKSVTEI
+371 KTLTHVTIPKSVTEI
-386 KDGAFSACYYLSTV
+386 RGYAFERCENLSTV
-400 HLQKGIQTI
+400 NLQKGIQTI
-409 GERAFA
+409 GYGAFTECV
-415 GCDVTDLVFC
+415 GLTNLIFC

-432 AVTMGEYDRAELESV
+432 AVTIDEDGREELESV

-491 ELTAPIAIPATGK
+491 ELTAPIAIPATGN
-504 HSYTVKKTDA
+504 
-514 KYLASAAT
+514 
-522 CEKPAKY
+522 
-529 YYLCSGCGEFVK
+529 
-541 DAAHTYESGTAKG
+541 

-560 VVTEKATTEKEG
+560 VVTEKATTAKEG

-594 TDNNNNNNNNN
+594 T
-605 DNKNN
+605 
-610 NSNNNNSNSNNN
+610 
-622 NSNNN
+622 
-627 NNNSN
+627 N

-673 TTVKIK
+673 ATVKIK

>member
-1 MKKKIM
+1 MKKKMM
-7 AALLALTLTAGTMTP
+7 AVLLALTLTAGTMSP

-28 EQPGVSAEHVEI
+28 EQPEVSTEHVEI
-40 QEQGAGV
+40 QELGAGV

-71 GTIAYNAFSNFKTAD
+71 GSIDFGAFRGFGKED
-86 GRVIKKVV
+86 DKRVIKKVV
-94 ISSGI
+94 ISSGMI
-99 TGIGNYAFDQCS
+99 GIGNFAFENCS
-111 ELKSV
+111 DLKSV
-116 EIPDSVTMI
+116 EIPASVTSI
-125 GTTGVFNGCSS
+125 GSAAFKDCSG
-136 LESINISEA
+136 LESMNIDEA
-145 NTTYESPE
+145 NTTYENPE
-153 GSNAII
+153 GSNAIV
-159 EISSKTLVAGC
+159 EKSSKTLVAGC
-170 KSTKIPG
+170 KNTKIPD
-177 DVQIIGAYAFGGCS
+177 DVKIIGAYAFCGCS
-191 DLKSIELPD
+191 DLKSIEIPD
-200 NLREIYVGAF
+200 NVSEIQVAAF
-210 NDCSNLT
+210 DDCSNLT
-217 AIHIPANVDTM
+217 AIHIPAGVDKIAL
-228 DPGVFMGCSNLNS
+228 GVFMGCSNLNS
-241 ITVDSANS
+241 ITIDSANR
-249 SYESPENANAI
+249 SYESPGNANAI
-260 INKATMELV
+260 IDKGTMTLL
-269 EGCNNTVIPEGVKS
+269 EGSNNTVIPEGVKR
-283 IGDYAFLGRTNLK
+283 IWQNAFAERIHLK
-296 NITIPANVTSIG
+296 SITIPASVTSIV
-308 ERVFEYCDSLE
+308 RMPFSDCDSLE

-328 TFDSRNNCNAIMES
+328 IFDSRNNCNAIIES
-342 ATNTLILGCGKTVIP
+342 ATNTLIAGCGKTVIP
-357 EGTETIGE
+357 EGIETIGDS
-365 EAFSDV
+365 AFERV
-371 QALTHITIPKSVTEI
+371 KTLTHVTIPKSVTEI
-386 KDGAFSACYYLSTV
+386 RGYAFERCENLSTV
-400 HLQKGIQTI
+400 NLQKGIQTI
-409 GERAFA
+409 GYGAFTECV
-415 GCDVTDLVFC
+415 GLTNLIFC

-432 AVTMGEYDRAELESV
+432 AVTIDEDGREELESV

-491 ELTAPIAIPATGK
+491 ELTAPIAIPATGN
-504 HSYTVKKTDA
+504 
-514 KYLASAAT
+514 
-522 CEKPAKY
+522 
-529 YYLCSGCGEFVK
+529 
-541 DAAHTYESGTAKG
+541 

-560 VVTEKATTEKEG
+560 VVTEKATTAKEG

-594 TDNNNNNNNNN
+594 T
-605 DNKNN
+605 
-610 NSNNNNSNSNNN
+610 
-622 NSNNN
+622 
-627 NNNSN
+627 N

-693 KGVQAKT
+693 KGVKAKT

>member
-1 MKKKIM
+1 MKKKMM
-7 AALLALTLTAGTMTP
+7 AVLLALTLTAGTMTP

-28 EQPGVSAEHVEI
+28 EQPEVSTEHVEI

-71 GTIAYNAFSNFKTAD
+71 GSIDFGAFRGFGKED
-86 GRVIKKVV
+86 DKRVIKKVV
-94 ISSGI
+94 ISSGMI
-99 TGIGNYAFDQCS
+99 GIGNFAFENCS
-111 ELKSV
+111 DLKSV
-116 EIPDSVTMI
+116 EIPASVTSI
-125 GTTGVFNGCSS
+125 GSAAFKDCSG
-136 LESINISEA
+136 LESMNIDEA
-145 NTTYESPE
+145 NTTYENPE
-153 GSNAII
+153 GSNAIV
-159 EISSKTLVAGC
+159 EKSSKTLVAGC
-170 KSTKIPG
+170 KNTKIPD
-177 DVQIIGAYAFGGCS
+177 DVKIIGAYAFCGCS
-191 DLKSIELPD
+191 DLKSIEIPD
-200 NLREIYVGAF
+200 NVSEIQVAAF
-210 NDCSNLT
+210 DDCSNLT
-217 AIHIPANVDTM
+217 AIHIPAGVDKIAL
-228 DPGVFMGCSNLNS
+228 GVFMGCSNLNS
-241 ITVDSANS
+241 ITIDSANR
-249 SYESPENANAI
+249 SYESPGNANAI
-260 INKATMELV
+260 IDKGTMTLL
-269 EGCNNTVIPEGVKS
+269 EGSNNTVIPEGVKR
-283 IGDYAFLGRTNLK
+283 IWQNAFAERIHLK
-296 NITIPANVTSIG
+296 SITIPASVTSIV
-308 ERVFEYCDSLE
+308 RMPFSDCDSLE

-328 TFDSRNNCNAIMES
+328 IFDSRNNCNAIIES
-342 ATNTLILGCGKTVIP
+342 ATNTLIAGCGKTVIP
-357 EGTETIGE
+357 EGIETIGDS
-365 EAFSDV
+365 AFERV
-371 QALTHITIPKSVTEI
+371 KTLTHVTIPKSVTEI
-386 KDGAFSACYYLSTV
+386 RGYAFERCENLSTV
-400 HLQKGIQTI
+400 NLQKGIQTI
-409 GERAFA
+409 GYGAFTECV
-415 GCDVTDLVFC
+415 GLTNLIFC

-432 AVTMGEYDRAELESV
+432 AVTIDEDGREELESV

-491 ELTAPIAIPATGK
+491 ELTAPIAIPATGN
-504 HSYTVKKTDA
+504 
-514 KYLASAAT
+514 
-522 CEKPAKY
+522 
-529 YYLCSGCGEFVK
+529 
-541 DAAHTYESGTAKG
+541 

-560 VVTEKATTEKEG
+560 VVTEKATTAKEG

-594 TDNNNNNNNNN
+594 T
-605 DNKNN
+605 
-610 NSNNNNSNSNNN
+610 
-622 NSNNN
+622 
-627 NNNSN
+627 N

-662 KNKKASKISIP
+662 KNKKASKIPIP

-693 KGVQAKT
+693 KGVKAKT

>member
-1 MKKKIM
+1 MKKKMM
-7 AALLALTLTAGTMTP
+7 AVLLALTLTAGTMSP

-28 EQPGVSAEHVEI
+28 EQPEVSTEHVEI
-40 QEQGAGV
+40 QELGAGV

-71 GTIAYNAFSNFKTAD
+71 GSIDFGAFRGFGKED
-86 GRVIKKVV
+86 DKRVIKKVV
-94 ISSGI
+94 ISSGMI
-99 TGIGNYAFDQCS
+99 GIGNFAFENCS
-111 ELKSV
+111 DLKSV
-116 EIPDSVTMI
+116 EIPASVTSI
-125 GTTGVFNGCSS
+125 GSAAFKDCSG
-136 LESINISEA
+136 LESMNIDEA
-145 NTTYESPE
+145 NTTYENPE
-153 GSNAII
+153 GSNAIV
-159 EISSKTLVAGC
+159 EKSSKTLVAGC
-170 KSTKIPG
+170 KNTKIPD
-177 DVQIIGAYAFGGCS
+177 DVKIIGAYAFCGCS
-191 DLKSIELPD
+191 DLKSIEIPD
-200 NLREIYVGAF
+200 NVSEIQVAAF
-210 NDCSNLT
+210 DDCSNLT
-217 AIHIPANVDTM
+217 AIHIPAGVDKIAL
-228 DPGVFMGCSNLNS
+228 GVFMGCSNLNS
-241 ITVDSANS
+241 ITIDSANR
-249 SYESPENANAI
+249 SYESPGNANAI
-260 INKATMELV
+260 IDKGTMTLL
-269 EGCNNTVIPEGVKS
+269 EGSNNTVIPEGVKR
-283 IGDYAFLGRTNLK
+283 IWQNAFAERIHLK
-296 NITIPANVTSIG
+296 SITIPASVTSIV
-308 ERVFEYCDSLE
+308 RMPFSDCDSLE

-328 TFDSRNNCNAIMES
+328 IFDSRNNCNAIIES
-342 ATNTLILGCGKTVIP
+342 ATNTLIAGCGKTVIP
-357 EGTETIGE
+357 EGIETIGDS
-365 EAFSDV
+365 AFERV
-371 QALTHITIPKSVTEI
+371 KTLTHVTIPKSVTEI
-386 KDGAFSACYYLSTV
+386 RGYENLSTV
-400 HLQKGIQTI
+400 NLQKGIQTI
-409 GERAFA
+409 GYGAFTECV
-415 GCDVTDLVFC
+415 GLTNLIFC

-432 AVTMGEYDRAELESV
+432 AVTINEDGREELESV

-491 ELTAPIAIPATGK
+491 ELTAPIAIPATGN
-504 HSYTVKKTDA
+504 
-514 KYLASAAT
+514 
-522 CEKPAKY
+522 
-529 YYLCSGCGEFVK
+529 
-541 DAAHTYESGTAKG
+541 

-560 VVTEKATTEKEG
+560 VVTEKATTAKEG

-594 TDNNNNNNNNN
+594 T
-605 DNKNN
+605 
-610 NSNNNNSNSNNN
+610 
-622 NSNNN
+622 

-693 KGVQAKT
+693 KGVKAKT

>member
-1 MKKKIM
+1 MKKKMM
-7 AALLALTLTAGTMTP
+7 AVLLALTLTAGTMTP

-28 EQPGVSAEHVEI
+28 EQPEVSTEHVEI

-71 GTIAYNAFSNFKTAD
+71 GSIDFGAFRGFGKED
-86 GRVIKKVV
+86 DKRVIKKVV
-94 ISSGI
+94 ISSGMI
-99 TGIGNYAFDQCS
+99 GIGNFAFENCS
-111 ELKSV
+111 DLKNV
-116 EIPDSVTMI
+116 EIPASVTSI
-125 GTTGVFNGCSS
+125 GSAAFKDCSG
-136 LESINISEA
+136 LESMNIDEA
-145 NTTYESPE
+145 NTTYENPE
-153 GSNAII
+153 GSNAIV
-159 EISSKTLVAGC
+159 EKSSKTLVAGC
-170 KSTKIPG
+170 KNTKIPD
-177 DVQIIGAYAFGGCS
+177 DVKIIGAYAFCGCS
-191 DLKSIELPD
+191 DLKSIEIPD
-200 NLREIYVGAF
+200 NVSEIQVAAF
-210 NDCSNLT
+210 DDCSNLT
-217 AIHIPANVDTM
+217 AIHIPAGVDKIAL
-228 DPGVFMGCSNLNS
+228 GVFMGCSNLNS
-241 ITVDSANS
+241 ITIDSANR
-249 SYESPENANAI
+249 SYESPGNANAI
-260 INKATMELV
+260 IDKGTMTLL
-269 EGCNNTVIPEGVKS
+269 EGSNNTVIPEGVKR
-283 IGDYAFLGRTNLK
+283 IWQNAFAERIHLK
-296 NITIPANVTSIG
+296 SITIPASVTSIV
-308 ERVFEYCDSLE
+308 RMPFSDCDSLE

-328 TFDSRNNCNAIMES
+328 IFDSRNNCNAIIES
-342 ATNTLILGCGKTVIP
+342 ATNTLIAGCGKTVIP
-357 EGTETIGE
+357 EGIETIGDS
-365 EAFSDV
+365 AFERV
-371 QALTHITIPKSVTEI
+371 KTLTHVTIPKSVTEI
-386 KDGAFSACYYLSTV
+386 RGYAFERCENLSTV
-400 HLQKGIQTI
+400 NLQKGIQTI
-409 GERAFA
+409 GYGAFTECV
-415 GCDVTDLVFC
+415 GLTNLIFC

-432 AVTMGEYDRAELESV
+432 AVTIDEDGREELESV

-491 ELTAPIAIPATGK
+491 ELTAPIAIPATGN
-504 HSYTVKKTDA
+504 
-514 KYLASAAT
+514 
-522 CEKPAKY
+522 
-529 YYLCSGCGEFVK
+529 
-541 DAAHTYESGTAKG
+541 

-560 VVTEKATTEKEG
+560 VVTEKATTAKEG

-594 TDNNNNNNNNN
+594 TNN
-605 DNKNN
+605 
-610 NSNNNNSNSNNN
+610 
-622 NSNNN
+622 
-627 NNNSN
+627 N

>member
-1 MKKKIM
+1 MKKKMM
-7 AALLALTLTAGTMTP
+7 AVLLALTLTAGTMSP

-28 EQPGVSAEHVEI
+28 EQPEVSTEHVEI
-40 QEQGAGV
+40 QELGAVV

-71 GTIAYNAFSNFKTAD
+71 GSIDFGAFRGFGKED
-86 GRVIKKVV
+86 DKRVIKKVV
-94 ISSGI
+94 ISSGMI
-99 TGIGNYAFDQCS
+99 GIGNFAFENCS
-111 ELKSV
+111 DLKSV
-116 EIPDSVTMI
+116 EIPASVTSI
-125 GTTGVFNGCSS
+125 GSAAFKDCSG
-136 LESINISEA
+136 LESMNIDEA
-145 NTTYESPE
+145 NTTYENPE
-153 GSNAII
+153 GSNAIV
-159 EISSKTLVAGC
+159 EKSSKTLVAGC
-170 KSTKIPG
+170 KNTKIPD
-177 DVQIIGAYAFGGCS
+177 DVKIIGAYAFCGCS
-191 DLKSIELPD
+191 DLKSIEIPD
-200 NLREIYVGAF
+200 NVSEIQVAAF
-210 NDCSNLT
+210 DDCSNLT
-217 AIHIPANVDTM
+217 AIHIPAGVDKIAL
-228 DPGVFMGCSNLNS
+228 GVFMGCSNLNS
-241 ITVDSANS
+241 ITIDSANR
-249 SYESPENANAI
+249 SYESPGNANAI
-260 INKATMELV
+260 IDKGTMTLL
-269 EGCNNTVIPEGVKS
+269 EGSNNTVIPEGVKR
-283 IGDYAFLGRTNLK
+283 IWQNAFAERIHLK
-296 NITIPANVTSIG
+296 SITIPASVTSIVG
-308 ERVFEYCDSLE
+308 MPFSDCDSLE

-328 TFDSRNNCNAIMES
+328 IFDSRNNCNAIIES
-342 ATNTLILGCGKTVIP
+342 ATNTLIAGCGKTVIP
-357 EGTETIGE
+357 EGIETIGDS
-365 EAFSDV
+365 AFERV
-371 QALTHITIPKSVTEI
+371 KTLTHVTIPKSVTEI
-386 KDGAFSACYYLSTV
+386 RGYAFERCENLSTV
-400 HLQKGIQTI
+400 NLQKGIQTI
-409 GERAFA
+409 GYGAFTECV
-415 GCDVTDLVFC
+415 GLTNLIFC

-432 AVTMGEYDRAELESV
+432 AVTIDEDGREELESV

-491 ELTAPIAIPATGK
+491 ELTAPIAIPATGN
-504 HSYTVKKTDA
+504 
-514 KYLASAAT
+514 
-522 CEKPAKY
+522 
-529 YYLCSGCGEFVK
+529 
-541 DAAHTYESGTAKG
+541 

-560 VVTEKATTEKEG
+560 VVTEKATTAKEG

-594 TDNNNNNNNNN
+594 T
-605 DNKNN
+605 
-610 NSNNNNSNSNNN
+610 
-622 NSNNN
+622 
-627 NNNSN
+627 N

-673 TTVKIK
+673 ATVKIK

>member
-1 MKKKIM
+1 MKKKMM
-7 AALLALTLTAGTMTP
+7 AVLLALTLTAGTMTP

-28 EQPGVSAEHVEI
+28 EQPEVSTEHVEI

-71 GTIAYNAFSNFKTAD
+71 GSIDFGAFRGFGKED
-86 GRVIKKVV
+86 DKRVIKKVV
-94 ISSGI
+94 ISSGMI
-99 TGIGNYAFDQCS
+99 GIGRYAFENCS
-111 ELKSV
+111 DLKSI
-116 EIPDSVTMI
+116 EIPASVTSI
-125 GTTGVFNGCSS
+125 GSAAFKDCSG
-136 LESINISEA
+136 LESMNIDEA
-145 NTTYESPE
+145 NTTYENPE
-153 GSNAII
+153 GSNAIV
-159 EISSKTLVAGC
+159 EKSSKTLVAGC
-170 KSTKIPG
+170 KNTKIPD
-177 DVQIIGAYAFGGCS
+177 DVKIIGAYAFFGCS
-191 DLKSIELPD
+191 DLKSIEIPD
-200 NLREIYVGAF
+200 NVSEIQVAAF
-210 NDCSNLT
+210 DDCSNLN
-217 AIHIPANVDTM
+217 AIHIPANVDTIA
-228 DPGVFMGCSNLNS
+228 PGVFIGCSNLNS
-241 ITVDSANS
+241 ITIDSANR
-249 SYESPENANAI
+249 SYESPGNANAI
-260 INKATMELV
+260 IDKATMTLL
-269 EGCNNTVIPEGVKS
+269 EGCNNTVIPEGVKR
-283 IGDYAFLGRTNLK
+283 IRQNAFAERIHLK
-296 NITIPANVTSIG
+296 SITIPASVTSIV
-308 ERVFEYCDSLE
+308 RMPFSDCDSLE

-328 TFDSRNNCNAIMES
+328 IIES
-342 ATNTLILGCGKTVIP
+342 ATNTLIAGCGKTVIP
-357 EGTETIGE
+357 EGIETIGDS
-365 EAFSDV
+365 AFERV
-371 QALTHITIPKSVTEI
+371 KTLTHVTIPKSVTEI
-386 KDGAFSACYYLSTV
+386 RGYAFERCENLSTV
-400 HLQKGIQTI
+400 NLQKGIQTI
-409 GERAFA
+409 GYGAFTECV
-415 GCDVTDLVFC
+415 GLTNLIFC

-432 AVTMGEYDRAELESV
+432 AVTIDEDDREELESV

-491 ELTAPIAIPATGK
+491 ELTAPIAIPATGN
-504 HSYTVKKTDA
+504 
-514 KYLASAAT
+514 
-522 CEKPAKY
+522 
-529 YYLCSGCGEFVK
+529 
-541 DAAHTYESGTAKG
+541 

-560 VVTEKATTEKEG
+560 VVTEKATTAKEG

-594 TDNNNNNNNNN
+594 T
-605 DNKNN
+605 
-610 NSNNNNSNSNNN
+610 
-622 NSNNN
+622 
-627 NNNSN
+627 N

-693 KGVQAKT
+693 KGVKAKT

>member
-1 MKKKIM
+1 MKKKMM
-7 AALLALTLTAGTMTP
+7 AVLLALTLTAGTMSP

-28 EQPGVSAEHVEI
+28 EQPEVSTEHVEI
-40 QEQGAGV
+40 QELGAGV

-71 GTIAYNAFSNFKTAD
+71 GSIDFGAFRGFGKED
-86 GRVIKKVV
+86 DKRVIKKVV
-94 ISSGI
+94 ISSGMI
-99 TGIGNYAFDQCS
+99 GIGNFAFENCS
-111 ELKSV
+111 DLKSV
-116 EIPDSVTMI
+116 EIPASVTSI
-125 GTTGVFNGCSS
+125 GSAAFKDCSG
-136 LESINISEA
+136 LESMNIDEA
-145 NTTYESPE
+145 NTTYENPE
-153 GSNAII
+153 GSNAIV
-159 EISSKTLVAGC
+159 EKSSKTLVAGC
-170 KSTKIPG
+170 KNTKIPD
-177 DVQIIGAYAFGGCS
+177 DVKIIGAYAFCGCS
-191 DLKSIELPD
+191 DLKSIEIPD
-200 NLREIYVGAF
+200 NVSEIQVAAF
-210 NDCSNLT
+210 DDCSNLT
-217 AIHIPANVDTM
+217 AIHIPAGVDKIAL
-228 DPGVFMGCSNLNS
+228 GVFMGCSNLNS
-241 ITVDSANS
+241 ITIDSANR
-249 SYESPENANAI
+249 SYESPGNANAI
-260 INKATMELV
+260 IDKGTMTLL
-269 EGCNNTVIPEGVKS
+269 EGSNNTVIPEGVKR
-283 IGDYAFLGRTNLK
+283 IWQNAFAERIHLK
-296 NITIPANVTSIG
+296 SITIPASVTSIV
-308 ERVFEYCDSLE
+308 RMPFSDCDSLE

-328 TFDSRNNCNAIMES
+328 IFDSRNNCNAIIES
-342 ATNTLILGCGKTVIP
+342 ATNTLIAGCGKTVIP
-357 EGTETIGE
+357 EGIETIGDS
-365 EAFSDV
+365 AFERV
-371 QALTHITIPKSVTEI
+371 KTLTHVTIPKSVTEI
-386 KDGAFSACYYLSTV
+386 RGYAFERCENLSTV
-400 HLQKGIQTI
+400 NLQKGIQTI
-409 GERAFA
+409 GYGAFTECV
-415 GCDVTDLVFC
+415 GLTNLIFC

-432 AVTMGEYDRAELESV
+432 AVTIDEDGREELESV

-491 ELTAPIAIPATGK
+491 ELTAPIAILATGN
-504 HSYTVKKTDA
+504 
-514 KYLASAAT
+514 
-522 CEKPAKY
+522 
-529 YYLCSGCGEFVK
+529 
-541 DAAHTYESGTAKG
+541 

-560 VVTEKATTEKEG
+560 VVTEKATTAKEG

-594 TDNNNNNNNNN
+594 T
-605 DNKNN
+605 
-610 NSNNNNSNSNNN
+610 
-622 NSNNN
+622 

-693 KGVQAKT
+693 KGVKAKT

>member
-1 MKKKIM
+1 MKKKMM
-7 AALLALTLTAGTMTP
+7 AVLLALTLTAGTMSP

-28 EQPGVSAEHVEI
+28 EQPEVSTEHVEI
-40 QEQGAGV
+40 QELGAGV

-71 GTIAYNAFSNFKTAD
+71 GSIDFGAFRGFGKED
-86 GRVIKKVV
+86 DKRVIKKVV
-94 ISSGI
+94 ISSGMI
-99 TGIGNYAFDQCS
+99 GIGNFAFENCS
-111 ELKSV
+111 DLKSV
-116 EIPDSVTMI
+116 EIPASVTSI
-125 GTTGVFNGCSS
+125 GSAAFKDCSG
-136 LESINISEA
+136 LESMNIDEA
-145 NTTYESPE
+145 NTTYENPE
-153 GSNAII
+153 GSNAIV
-159 EISSKTLVAGC
+159 EKSSKTLVAGC
-170 KSTKIPG
+170 KNTKIPD
-177 DVQIIGAYAFGGCS
+177 DVKIIGAYAFCGCS
-191 DLKSIELPD
+191 DLKSIEIPD
-200 NLREIYVGAF
+200 NVSEIQVAAF
-210 NDCSNLT
+210 DDCSNLT
-217 AIHIPANVDTM
+217 AIHIPAGVDKIAL
-228 DPGVFMGCSNLNS
+228 GVFMGCSNLNS
-241 ITVDSANS
+241 ITIDSANR
-249 SYESPENANAI
+249 SYESPGNANAI
-260 INKATMELV
+260 IDKGTMTLL
-269 EGCNNTVIPEGVKS
+269 EGSNNTVIPEGVKR
-283 IGDYAFLGRTNLK
+283 IWQNAFAERIHLK
-296 NITIPANVTSIG
+296 SITIPASVTSIV
-308 ERVFEYCDSLE
+308 RMPFSDCDSLE

-328 TFDSRNNCNAIMES
+328 IFDSRNNCNAIIES
-342 ATNTLILGCGKTVIP
+342 ATNTLIAGCDKTVIP
-357 EGTETIGE
+357 EGIETIGDS
-365 EAFSDV
+365 AFERV
-371 QALTHITIPKSVTEI
+371 KTLTHVTIPKSVTEI
-386 KDGAFSACYYLSTV
+386 RGYAFERCENLSTV
-400 HLQKGIQTI
+400 NLQKGIQTI
-409 GERAFA
+409 GYGAFTECV
-415 GCDVTDLVFC
+415 GLTNLIFC

-432 AVTMGEYDRAELESV
+432 AVTIDEDGREELESV

-491 ELTAPIAIPATGK
+491 ELTAPIAIPATGN
-504 HSYTVKKTDA
+504 
-514 KYLASAAT
+514 
-522 CEKPAKY
+522 
-529 YYLCSGCGEFVK
+529 
-541 DAAHTYESGTAKG
+541 

-560 VVTEKATTEKEG
+560 VVTEKATTAKEG

-594 TDNNNNNNNNN
+594 T
-605 DNKNN
+605 
-610 NSNNNNSNSNNN
+610 
-622 NSNNN
+622 
-627 NNNSN
+627 N

-693 KGVQAKT
+693 KGVKAKT

>member
-1 MKKKIM
+1 MKKKMM
-7 AALLALTLTAGTMTP
+7 AVLLALTLTAGTMSP

-28 EQPGVSAEHVEI
+28 EQPEVSTEHVEI
-40 QEQGAGV
+40 QELGAGV

-71 GTIAYNAFSNFKTAD
+71 GSIDFGAFRGFGKED
-86 GRVIKKVV
+86 DKRVIKKVV
-94 ISSGI
+94 ISSGMI
-99 TGIGNYAFDQCS
+99 GIGNFAS
-111 ELKSV
+111 
-116 EIPDSVTMI
+116 M
-125 GTTGVFNGCSS
+125 
-136 LESINISEA
+136 NIDEA
-145 NTTYESPE
+145 NTTYENPE
-153 GSNAII
+153 GSNAIV
-159 EISSKTLVAGC
+159 EKSSKTLVAGC
-170 KSTKIPG
+170 KNTKIPD
-177 DVQIIGAYAFGGCS
+177 DVKIIGAYAFCGCS
-191 DLKSIELPD
+191 DLKSIEIPD
-200 NLREIYVGAF
+200 NVSEIQVAAF
-210 NDCSNLT
+210 DDCSNLT
-217 AIHIPANVDTM
+217 AIHIPAGVDKIAL
-228 DPGVFMGCSNLNS
+228 GVFMGCSNLNS
-241 ITVDSANS
+241 ITIDSANR
-249 SYESPENANAI
+249 SYESPGNANAI
-260 INKATMELV
+260 IDKGTMTLL
-269 EGCNNTVIPEGVKS
+269 EGSNNTVIPEGVKR
-283 IGDYAFLGRTNLK
+283 IWQNAFAERIHLK
-296 NITIPANVTSIG
+296 SITIPASVTSIVG
-308 ERVFEYCDSLE
+308 MPFSDCDSLE

-328 TFDSRNNCNAIMES
+328 IFDSRNNCNAIIES
-342 ATNTLILGCGKTVIP
+342 ATNTLIAGCGKTVIP
-357 EGTETIGE
+357 EGIETIGDS
-365 EAFSDV
+365 AFERV
-371 QALTHITIPKSVTEI
+371 KTLTHVTIPKSVTEI
-386 KDGAFSACYYLSTV
+386 RGYAFERCENLSTV
-400 HLQKGIQTI
+400 NLQKGIQTI
-409 GERAFA
+409 GYGAFTECV
-415 GCDVTDLVFC
+415 GLTNLIFC

-432 AVTMGEYDRAELESV
+432 AVTIDEDGREELESV

-491 ELTAPIAIPATGK
+491 ELTAPIAIPATGN
-504 HSYTVKKTDA
+504 
-514 KYLASAAT
+514 
-522 CEKPAKY
+522 
-529 YYLCSGCGEFVK
+529 
-541 DAAHTYESGTAKG
+541 

-560 VVTEKATTEKEG
+560 VVTEKATTAKEG

-594 TDNNNNNNNNN
+594 TNN
-605 DNKNN
+605 
-610 NSNNNNSNSNNN
+610 
-622 NSNNN
+622 
-627 NNNSN
+627 N

-736 VFKSD
+736 VFKPD